1 MRCEQVRSPTVPSP
15 TASQSP
21 QRPDGP
27 ITRPV
32 LMADTDNPIFGG
44 RYELFSRIARG
55 GMSEVFLGRDRLL
68 DRPVAVK
75 VLFPEFATDSSFVER
90 FRREAQAAANLSQPN
105 VVGVYDW
112 GNHEGTYYIV
122 MEYVEGRSLAE
133 VIRSDGPLHP
143 DRAADIAIDIAAA
156 LAFAHGNG
164 VVHRDIKPGNVMITQ
179 SGQVKVADFGIAR
192 ALGGGN
198 DDLTRTGSVM
208 GTATYLSPEQAQGL
222 DADPRSDVYSLSV
235 VLYEVLTAGP
245 PFTGESPVAIA
256 YKHVQ
261 EAPVPPSRYNADVPH
276 ELEAICLRGLAKDP
290 DARYGSAAE
299 LRNDLLRFRAG
310 QPTHAA
316 ATDITA
322 YFPAVTAA
330 APEATAH
337 TPAAAPAAAP
347 SQAAAP
353 AYQQPPAAPPGP
365 PYGGQW
371 GGADQYG
378 APQYPQGPPPGA
390 VEPPD
395 RTPMWITLLV
405 ILLLVIAGLVFLL
418 VNDRGESG
426 VVTEPESTSDVR
438 LRVPSVVGLHFTEA
452 ERELA
457 DVGFEHVSIE
467 FSERDDV
474 DENVV
479 FQQNPRAG
487 LLLAEPNDP
496 DNPTTLFVAAPRTLI
511 LLPNVVGRTYEEAE
525 AMLVTAGFSVE
536 RIDVRNDNLA
546 IGLVTEQSIP
556 STEQRPAG
564 TIVTLTVSA
573 GRGEVEVPRLAGQTI
588 DDARVTLARLGLVDR
603 VEREFSTEFS
613 VGTVIRSSPDA
624 GIAVERGSVIALV
637 ASQGPEEL
645 VVPSLA
651 DLGTADADAVQQA
664 LETLGF
670 AVRRVVRESEDPEV
684 NARQV
689 QELNPVPGTRQIA
702 GSEVIILLFTPPTIA
717 AVPSLQTL
725 GTFEPNEVV
734 AALAELGFTVDQRIQ
749 PVPQGDA
756 GDGQVI
762 ALEPAPG
769 TSIRVNF
776 ESVTLVIGEAT
787 ASSPDVPPNENG
799 PEPESPSES
808 DTNGP

>member
-1 MRCEQVRSPTVPSP
+1 
-15 TASQSP
+15 
-21 QRPDGP
+21 
-27 ITRPV
+27 
-32 LMADTDNPIFGG
+32 MADTDNPIFGG

-133 VIRSDGPLHP
+133 VIRSDGPLYP

-156 LAFAHGNG
+156 LASAHSNG

-192 ALGGGN
+192 ALGGGT

-208 GTATYLSPEQAQGL
+208 GTATYLSPEQAQGH

-235 VLYEVLTAGP
+235 VLYEVLAAGP
-245 PFTGESPVAIA
+245 PFTGDSPVAIA

-261 EAPVPPSRYNADVPH
+261 EAPIPPSRYNADVPH

-290 DARYGSAAE
+290 AARYGSAAE

-316 ATDITA
+316 ASDVTA
-322 YFPAVTAA
+322 YFPAVTTTDQ
-330 APEATAH
+330 PY
-337 TPAAAPAAAP
+337 PA
-347 SQAAAP
+347 Q
-353 AYQQPPAAPPGP
+353 PAAPPPDQPAPPAYQHHPAAPPTP
-365 PYGGQW
+365 PYGGL
-371 GGADQYG
+371 QYP
-378 APQYPQGPPPGA
+378 PQYPQGPPSSA

-418 VNDRGESG
+418 VNERGESG
-426 VVTEPESTSDVR
+426 VATEPQGTSDEQ
-438 LRVPSVVGLHFTEA
+438 LRVPNVVGLHFAEA

-457 DVGFEHVSIE
+457 DAGFDHTSVE

-474 DENVV
+474 NENIV

-487 LLLAEPNDP
+487 LLLAEPNNL
-496 DNPTTLFVAAPRTLI
+496 DNPVTLFAAAPRSLVA
-511 LLPNVVGRTYEEAE
+511 LPNVVGRTYEEAE
-525 AMLVTAGFSVE
+525 EVLVTAGFSVE

-546 IGLVTEQSIP
+546 VGLVTEQSIP

-564 TIVTLTVSA
+564 TVVTLTVSA
-573 GRGEVEVPRLAGQTI
+573 GRGEVEVPRLIGQSV

-613 VGTVIRSSPDA
+613 AETVIRSSPEA
-624 GIAVERGSVIALV
+624 GAAVERGSVITLV
-637 ASQGPEEL
+637 VSQGPEEL

-651 DLGTADADAVQQA
+651 ELGTSEAAAVQQA

-670 AVRRVVRESEDPEV
+670 EVRRAERESEDPDV
-684 NARQV
+684 DTGRV
-689 QELNPVPGTRQIA
+689 RELSPAPGTRQIA
-702 GSEVIILLFTPPTIA
+702 GSEVVIFLLKPPTIA
-717 AVPSLQTL
+717 TVPSLQAL
-725 GTFEPNEVV
+725 GTFEPNEV
-734 AALAELGFTVDQRIQ
+734 AAAMTELGFTVDQRTQ
-749 PVPQGDA
+749 PVAQGDP

-762 ALEPAPG
+762 ALEPASG
-769 TSIRVNF
+769 SNIRLNF

-787 ASSPDVPPNENG
+787 PNSPDVPPNEGG
-799 PEPESPSES
+799 PEPEAS
-808 DTNGP
+808 DDPGTDNS

>member
-1 MRCEQVRSPTVPSP
+1 
-15 TASQSP
+15 
-21 QRPDGP
+21 
-27 ITRPV
+27 
-32 LMADTDNPIFGG
+32 MADTDNPIFGG

-112 GNHEGTYYIV
+112 GNHEGTYFIV

-133 VIRSDGPLHP
+133 VIRSEGPLHP

-156 LAFAHGNG
+156 LAFAHSNG

-192 ALGGGN
+192 ALGGGS

-208 GTATYLSPEQAQGL
+208 GTATYLSPEQAQGQ
-222 DADPRSDVYSLSV
+222 DADPRSDVYSLAV
-235 VLYEVLTAGP
+235 VLYEVLAAGP
-245 PFTGESPVAIA
+245 PFTGDSPVAIA

-261 EAPVPPSRYNADVPH
+261 EVPVPPSRYNADVPH

-299 LRNDLLRFRAG
+299 MRNDLLRFRAG
-310 QPTHAA
+310 QPTHASA
-316 ATDITA
+316 VDVTA
-322 YFPAVTAA
+322 YFPVVPAA
-330 APEATAH
+330 
-337 TPAAAPAAAP
+337 TPAAA
-347 SQAAAP
+347 QQAP
-353 AYQQPPAAPPGP
+353 ASAQGAPPAYPQPPATPPTP
-365 PYGGQW
+365 PYGHT
-371 GGADQYG
+371 QYP
-378 APQYPQGPPPGA
+378 PQYPQGPPPSA

-405 ILLLVIAGLVFLL
+405 VLLLVIAGLVFLL

-438 LRVPSVVGLHFTEA
+438 LRVPNVVGLHFAEA

-457 DVGFEHVSIE
+457 DVGFDHVSIE

-496 DNPTTLFVAAPRTLI
+496 DNPITLFVAAPRTLV

-525 AMLVTAGFSVE
+525 ALLVAAGFSVE

-573 GRGEVEVPRLAGQTI
+573 GRGEVEVPRLIGQTI

-613 VGTVIRSSPDA
+613 EGTVIRSSPEA
-624 GIAVERGSVIALV
+624 AVVERGSVITLV
-637 ASQGPEEL
+637 VSDGPEVL
-645 VVPSLA
+645 VVPSL
-651 DLGTADADAVQQA
+651 DELGTTLVDRIEAQLVA
-664 LETLGF
+664 LGF
-670 AVRRVVRESEDPEV
+670 SVKRSTREVSNLDVNTNVVREISP
-684 NARQV
+684 A
-689 QELNPVPGTRQIA
+689 PGTALIA
-702 GSEVIILLFTPPTIA
+702 GSEVVLHLFTPPEVKT
-717 AVPSLQTL
+717 VPSLQAL
-725 GTFEPNEVV
+725 ETFDPDEV
-734 AALAELGFTVDQRIQ
+734 AMLLEELGFSVKRRTQRVADDDLGVDQ
-749 PVPQGDA
+749 V
-756 GDGQVI
+756 V

-769 TSIRVNF
+769 TDIRINYD
-776 ESVTLVIGEAT
+776 TITMVIGEA
-787 ASSPDVPPNENG
+787 ASGSAEGQAGTDGEADPGGDG
-799 PEPESPSES
+799 GSS
-808 DTNGP
+808 DS

>member
-1 MRCEQVRSPTVPSP
+1 
-15 TASQSP
+15 
-21 QRPDGP
+21 
-27 ITRPV
+27 
-32 LMADTDNPIFGG
+32 MADTDNPIFGG

-156 LAFAHGNG
+156 LAFAHSNG

-192 ALGGGN
+192 ALGGGT

-208 GTATYLSPEQAQGL
+208 GTATYLSPEQAQGH

-235 VLYEVLTAGP
+235 VLYEVLAAGP
-245 PFTGESPVAIA
+245 PFTGDSPVAIA

-261 EAPVPPSRYNADVPH
+261 EAPIPPSRYNADVPH

-290 DARYGSAAE
+290 VARYGSAAE

-316 ATDITA
+316 ASDVTA
-322 YFPAVTAA
+322 YFPAVSARPPA
-330 APEATAH
+330 G
-337 TPAAAPAAAP
+337 TPPAPAT
-347 SQAAAP
+347 
-353 AYQQPPAAPPGP
+353 PPAAVSPPAYPQPPVAPPTP
-365 PYGGQW
+365 PYGRG
-371 GGADQYG
+371 GGAGEYGGPQYP
-378 APQYPQGPPPGA
+378 PQYPQGPPPSSI
-390 VEPPD
+390 EPPD

-418 VNDRGESG
+418 VNDRGEPS
-426 VVTEPESTSDVR
+426 VVAQPDPTSDVR
-438 LRVPSVVGLHFTEA
+438 LRVPNVVGLHFSEA
-452 ERELA
+452 ERELG
-457 DVGFEHVSIE
+457 DVGFDHVSVE

-487 LLLAEPNDP
+487 LLLAEPNNP
-496 DNPTTLFVAAPRTLI
+496 DNPITLFAAAPRTLV

-525 AMLVTAGFSVE
+525 QVLVTAGFSVE
-536 RIDVRNDNLA
+536 RIDVRNENLA
-546 IGLVTEQSIP
+546 VGLVTEQSIP

-564 TIVTLTVSA
+564 TVVTLTVSA
-573 GRGEVEVPRLAGQTI
+573 GRGEVEVPRLVGQTV

-613 VGTVIRSSPDA
+613 EGTVIRSSPEA
-624 GIAVERGSVIALV
+624 GQPAERGSVITLV
-637 ASQGPEEL
+637 VSDGPEEL
-645 VVPSLA
+645 VVPALA
-651 DLGTADADAVQQA
+651 DFGTTLADRIEPELLA
-664 LETLGF
+664 LGF
-670 AVRRVVRESEDPEV
+670 TVKRTAREVSNLDVNTNVVRGISPD
-684 NARQV
+684 
-689 QELNPVPGTRQIA
+689 PGTVLIA
-702 GSEVIILLFTPPTIA
+702 GSEVVLLMFKPPEVA
-717 AVPSLQTL
+717 PVPSLQAL
-725 GTFEPNEVV
+725 GTFAPNEV
-734 AALAELGFTVDQRIQ
+734 AAAMTELGFTVDQRSQ
-749 PVPQGDA
+749 PVPQGDP

-762 ALEPAPG
+762 ALEPASG
-769 TSIRVNF
+769 TNIRLSF

-787 ASSPDVPPNENG
+787 AISADVPPNEVG
-799 PEPESPSES
+799 PDQEPS
-808 DTNGP
+808 DGPGIDDS

>member
-1 MRCEQVRSPTVPSP
+1 
-15 TASQSP
+15 
-21 QRPDGP
+21 
-27 ITRPV
+27 
-32 LMADTDNPIFGG
+32 MADTDNPIFGG

-75 VLFPEFATDSSFVER
+75 VLFPEFATDASFVER

-133 VIRSDGPLHP
+133 VIRTDGPLHP

-156 LAFAHGNG
+156 LAFAHSNG

-222 DADPRSDVYSLSV
+222 EADPRSDVYSLSV

-245 PFTGESPVAIA
+245 PFTGDSPVAIA

-290 DARYGSAAE
+290 AARYGSAAE
-299 LRNDLLRFRAG
+299 MRNDLLRFRAG

-316 ATDITA
+316 ATDVTA

-330 APEATAH
+330 PAGTPPASTAEQ
-337 TPAAAPAAAP
+337 TAAP
-347 SQAAAP
+347 S
-353 AYQQPPAAPPGP
+353 PAAPPVYQQ
-365 PYGGQW
+365 PYGRHG
-371 GGADQYG
+371 GGASEYSRHGAGASEYSRHGAGAGEYSSHEYG
-378 APQYPQGPPPGA
+378 AAQYPPQYPQGPPPGA

-418 VNDRGESG
+418 VNDRGEPG
-426 VVTEPESTSDVR
+426 VVAEPDGASDMR
-438 LRVPSVVGLHFTEA
+438 LRVPSVVGLHFAEA

-457 DVGFEHVSIE
+457 DIGFEHVSIE

-474 DENVV
+474 DENIV

-496 DNPTTLFVAAPRTLI
+496 DNPITLFAAAPRTLV
-511 LLPNVVGRTYEEAE
+511 LLPNVVGRNYDEAE
-525 AMLVTAGFSVE
+525 AMLVAAGFSVE

-603 VEREFSTEFS
+603 VEREFSTEFGA
-613 VGTVIRSSPDA
+613 GTVIRSSPEA
-624 GIAVERGSVIALV
+624 AAAVERGSVIALV
-637 ASQGPEEL
+637 VSEGPEEL
-645 VVPSLA
+645 IVPSLA
-651 DLGTADADAVQQA
+651 ELGATDEAAVQQA

-670 AVRRVVRESEDPEV
+670 AVRRVERESEDPET
-684 NARQV
+684 AAGQV
-689 QELNPVPGTRQIA
+689 QELNPAPGTRQIA
-702 GSEVIILLFTPPTIA
+702 GSEVVMFVLRPPTMA
-717 AVPSLQTL
+717 AVPSLQSL
-725 GTFEPNEVV
+725 GSLVPSEVV
-734 AALAELGFTVDQRIQ
+734 AAMIELGFTVDQRTQ
-749 PVPQGDA
+749 PVPEGDA

-762 ALEPAPG
+762 ALEPASG
-769 TSIRVNF
+769 TNIRLNF

-787 ASSPDVPPNENG
+787 VSSPDVPADDVE
-799 PEPESPSES
+799 PEPEPPSQGDEDES
-808 DTNGP
+808 

>member
-1 MRCEQVRSPTVPSP
+1 
-15 TASQSP
+15 
-21 QRPDGP
+21 
-27 ITRPV
+27 
-32 LMADTDNPIFGG
+32 MADTPNPIFGG

-55 GMSEVFLGRDRLL
+55 GMSEVFLGRDQLL

-133 VIRSDGPLHP
+133 VIRSEGPLHP

-192 ALGGGN
+192 ALGGGS

-222 DADPRSDVYSLSV
+222 DADPRSDLYSLSV

-245 PFTGESPVAIA
+245 PFTGDSPVAIA

-261 EAPVPPSRYNADVPH
+261 ETPVPPSRYNADVPH
-276 ELEAICLRGLAKDP
+276 ELEAICLRGLAKEP

-299 LRNDLLRFRAG
+299 MRNDLLRYRAG

-316 ATDITA
+316 AADVTA
-322 YFPAVTAA
+322 YFPAVS
-330 APEATAH
+330 APTP
-337 TPAAAPAAAP
+337 TTTGQIPAAAPPAQAGYAP
-347 SQAAAP
+347 
-353 AYQQPPAAPPGP
+353 PPAPPAPPYRSQGTGE
-365 PYGGQW
+365 YGQ
-371 GGADQYG
+371 
-378 APQYPQGPPPGA
+378 PQYPQPYPPQYTSGA
-390 VEPPD
+390 PPSQIEPPD

-418 VNDRGESG
+418 VNDRGDPSQ
-426 VVTEPESTSDVR
+426 VAEPQGTSDAR
-438 LRVPSVVGLHFTEA
+438 LRVPNVVGLHFAEA

-457 DVGFEHVSIE
+457 DVGFSHVTIE
-467 FSERDDV
+467 FSERDDI
-474 DENVV
+474 DENMV

-496 DNPTTLFVAAPRTLI
+496 DNPITLFVASPRTLVQ
-511 LLPNVVGRTYEEAE
+511 LPNVVGRSYEEAE
-525 AMLVTAGFSVE
+525 AALVTAGFSVD

-564 TIVTLTVSA
+564 TVVTLTVSA
-573 GRGEVEVPRLAGQTI
+573 GRGEVEVPRLVGQTV

-613 VGTVIRSSPDA
+613 EGTVIRSSPESFES
-624 GIAVERGSVIALV
+624 VERGSVITLV
-637 ASQGPEEL
+637 VSEGPEEL
-645 VVPSLA
+645 VVPALEDFSTTLA
-651 DLGTADADAVQQA
+651 DRIEAELVA
-664 LETLGF
+664 LGF
-670 AVRRVVRESEDPEV
+670 SVKRTFSEVSNADVNTNVVRGISPE
-684 NARQV
+684 
-689 QELNPVPGTRQIA
+689 PGTVLIA
-702 GSEVIILLFTPPTIA
+702 GSEVIIHQYTPPVIATI
-717 AVPSLQTL
+717 PSLQAL
-725 GTFEPNEVV
+725 GTFDADEVE
-734 AALAELGFTVDQRIQ
+734 AAMTELGFRLTRRTQSVAA
-749 PVPQGDA
+749 GDPA
-756 GDGQVI
+756 DGQVI
-762 ALEPAPG
+762 TFDPAPG
-769 TSIRVNF
+769 TDVRINYDT
-776 ESVTLVIGEAT
+776 VTLVVGEAEADT
-787 ASSPDVPPNENG
+787 GDGNSEDGTEDPADNG
-799 PEPESPSES
+799 
-808 DTNGP
+808 GG

>member
-1 MRCEQVRSPTVPSP
+1 
-15 TASQSP
+15 
-21 QRPDGP
+21 
-27 ITRPV
+27 
-32 LMADTDNPIFGG
+32 MADTDNPIFGG

-55 GMSEVFLGRDRLL
+55 GMSEVFLGRDQLL

-75 VLFPEFATDSSFVER
+75 VLFPEFANDSSFVER

-192 ALGGGN
+192 ALGGGS

-245 PFTGESPVAIA
+245 PFTGDSPVAIA

-316 ATDITA
+316 ATDVTA

-330 APEATAH
+330 PTDG
-337 TPAAAPAAAP
+337 TPQASVAAQAAPQPA
-347 SQAAAP
+347 SQP
-353 AYQQPPAAPPGP
+353 PPGAYQQPPPAP
-365 PYGGQW
+365 PYGQHA
-371 GGADQYG
+371 GGTGEYG
-378 APQYPQGPPPGA
+378 GPLYPPHYPQGPPPSA

-418 VNDRGESG
+418 VNDRGEAG
-426 VVTEPESTSDVR
+426 VVLEPDGTSDTR
-438 LRVPSVVGLHFTEA
+438 LRVPSVVGLHFAEA

-457 DVGFEHVSIE
+457 DVGFEHISIE

-474 DENVV
+474 EENIV

-487 LLLAEPNDP
+487 LLLAEPNQP
-496 DNPTTLFVAAPRTLI
+496 DNPITLFVAAPRTLI
-511 LLPNVVGRTYEEAE
+511 VLPNVVGRTYEEAE
-525 AMLVTAGFSVE
+525 TMLVTAGFSVE

-613 VGTVIRSSPDA
+613 VGTVIRSSPA
-624 GIAVERGSVIALV
+624 TAESAERGSVITLV
-637 ASQGPEEL
+637 VSSGPEEL
-645 VVPSLA
+645 VVPSLE
-651 DLGTADADAVQQA
+651 DFGTSIVDRIEAQLLA
-664 LETLGF
+664 LGF
-670 AVRRVVRESEDPEV
+670 TVKRTTSEVSNLDVNTEVVRDISPE
-684 NARQV
+684 
-689 QELNPVPGTRQIA
+689 PGTVLIA
-702 GSEVIILLFTPPTIA
+702 GSEVVLHLFSPPTVM

-725 GTFEPNEVV
+725 GTFDPDETE
-734 AALAELGFTVDQRIQ
+734 AALTALGFTVERRTQ
-749 PVPQGDA
+749 PVADGDTA
-756 GDGQVI
+756 DGQVI
-762 ALEPAPG
+762 ALDPPPG
-769 TSIRVNF
+769 TDIRINYDT
-776 ESVTLVIGEAT
+776 VTVVIGETDDSDSTDTGTDTGTEADTDTETETDTGIDAGTAT
-787 ASSPDVPPNENG
+787 
-799 PEPESPSES
+799 ESPNRSGS
-808 DTNGP
+808 

>member
-1 MRCEQVRSPTVPSP
+1 
-15 TASQSP
+15 
-21 QRPDGP
+21 
-27 ITRPV
+27 
-32 LMADTDNPIFGG
+32 MADTDNPIFGG

-156 LAFAHGNG
+156 LAFAHGNS

-192 ALGGGN
+192 ALGGGS

-245 PFTGESPVAIA
+245 PFTGDSPVAIA

-261 EAPVPPSRYNADVPH
+261 ETPVPPSRYNADVPH

-290 DARYGSAAE
+290 AARYGSAAE

-316 ATDITA
+316 APDVTA
-322 YFPAVTAA
+322 YFPAVAAA
-330 APEATAH
+330 APQSTPHTTA
-337 TPAAAPAAAP
+337 AEQAAAP
-347 SQAAAP
+347 SQASAP
-353 AYQQPPAAPPGP
+353 AYQQPPAAPAMP
-365 PYGGQW
+365 PYGRHG
-371 GGADQYG
+371 GGAGEYGRHGGGPQYP
-378 APQYPQGPPPGA
+378 PQYPQGPPPSA

-438 LRVPSVVGLHFTEA
+438 LRVPNVVGLHFTEA

-474 DENVV
+474 DENIV

-496 DNPTTLFVAAPRTLI
+496 DNPMTLFVAAPRTLI

-536 RIDVRNDNLA
+536 RIDVRNDSLA

-564 TIVTLTVSA
+564 TEVTLTVSA

-613 VGTVIRSSPDA
+613 VGTVIRSSPA
-624 GIAVERGSVIALV
+624 AAEPVERGSVITLIVSA
-637 ASQGPEEL
+637 GPEEL

-651 DLGTADADAVQQA
+651 DFGTTLADRIEAQLV
-664 LETLGF
+664 TLGF
-670 AVRRVVRESEDPEV
+670 TVKRTAREVSNLDVDTNVVRDISPE
-684 NARQV
+684 
-689 QELNPVPGTRQIA
+689 PGTVLIA
-702 GSEVIILLFTPPTIA
+702 GSEVVLHTFKPPA
-717 AVPSLQTL
+717 VLAVPSLQAL
-725 GTFEPNEVV
+725 ETFDPDGIE
-734 AALAELGFTVDQRIQ
+734 AALTELGFKVERRMQ
-749 PVPQGDA
+749 PVADGDPA
-756 GDGQVI
+756 DGQVI
-762 ALEPAPG
+762 SLDPPPG
-769 TSIRVNF
+769 TDIRINYD
-776 ESVTLVIGEAT
+776 TITMVIGTVE
-787 ASSPDVPPNENG
+787 SDGGSPDDDGEEADPN
-799 PEPESPSES
+799 S
-808 DTNGP
+808 

>member
-1 MRCEQVRSPTVPSP
+1 
-15 TASQSP
+15 
-21 QRPDGP
+21 
-27 ITRPV
+27 
-32 LMADTDNPIFGG
+32 MADTDNPIFGG

-156 LAFAHGNG
+156 LAFAHSNG

-192 ALGGGN
+192 ALGGET

-222 DADPRSDVYSLSV
+222 EADPRSDVYSLSV

-245 PFTGESPVAIA
+245 PFTGDSPVAIA

-290 DARYGSAAE
+290 AARYGSAAE

-316 ATDITA
+316 ATDVTA

-330 APEATAH
+330 AAEAAAH
-337 TPAAAPAAAP
+337 VPAAEQAAAP
-347 SQAAAP
+347 SQSAPP
-353 AYQQPPAAPPGP
+353 AYQQPPPAP
-365 PYGGQW
+365 PYGGHG
-371 GGADQYG
+371 GGAGDYGGPQYP
-378 APQYPQGPPPGA
+378 PQYPQGPPPGA

-418 VNDRGESG
+418 VNDRGEPG

-496 DNPTTLFVAAPRTLI
+496 DNPITLFAAAPRTLI

-525 AMLVTAGFSVE
+525 AMLVAAGFSVE

-624 GIAVERGSVIALV
+624 AEPVERGSVITLV
-637 ASQGPEEL
+637 VSDGPEEL
-645 VVPSLA
+645 VVPSLEDFGTTLA
-651 DLGTADADAVQQA
+651 DRIEAQLLA
-664 LETLGF
+664 LGF
-670 AVRRVVRESEDPEV
+670 TVKRTAREVSNLDVNTNVVRDISPE
-684 NARQV
+684 
-689 QELNPVPGTRQIA
+689 PGTVLIA
-702 GSEVIILLFTPPTIA
+702 GSEVVLHMYKPPEVLAI
-717 AVPSLQTL
+717 PSLQAL
-725 GTFEPNEVV
+725 ETFDPDGVE
-734 AALAELGFTVDQRIQ
+734 AALTELGFTVERRTQS
-749 PVPQGDA
+749 VAEGDPA
-756 GDGQVI
+756 DGQVI
-762 ALEPAPG
+762 SLDPSPG
-769 TSIRVNF
+769 TDIRINYDT
-776 ESVTLVIGEAT
+776 VTIVIGEAT
-787 ASSPDVPPNENG
+787 PAEANG
-799 PEPESPSES
+799 EEANS
-808 DTNGP
+808 NG

>member
-1 MRCEQVRSPTVPSP
+1 
-15 TASQSP
+15 
-21 QRPDGP
+21 
-27 ITRPV
+27 
-32 LMADTDNPIFGG
+32 MADTDNPIFGG

-192 ALGGGN
+192 ALGGGT

-222 DADPRSDVYSLSV
+222 EADPRSDVYSLSV

-245 PFTGESPVAIA
+245 PFTGDSPVAIA

-316 ATDITA
+316 TTDATA
-322 YFPAVTAA
+322 YFPAVTAT
-330 APEATAH
+330 APSG
-337 TPAAAPAAAP
+337 TPHAPAAE
-347 SQAAAP
+347 P
-353 AYQQPPAAPPGP
+353 AVPAQTPPPVYQQPPPAPPTP
-365 PYGGQW
+365 PYGRQG
-371 GGADQYG
+371 GGAGDYGGPQYP
-378 APQYPQGPPPGA
+378 PQYPQAPPPGA

-418 VNDRGESG
+418 VNDRGEPG

-457 DVGFEHVSIE
+457 DIGFEHVSIE

-496 DNPTTLFVAAPRTLI
+496 DNPITLFAAAPRTLI
-511 LLPNVVGRTYEEAE
+511 LLPNVVGRTYEDAE
-525 AMLVTAGFSVE
+525 AMLVAAGFSVE

-624 GIAVERGSVIALV
+624 AEPVERGSVITLV
-637 ASQGPEEL
+637 VSDGPEEL
-645 VVPSLA
+645 VVPALDDFGTTLA
-651 DLGTADADAVQQA
+651 DRIEAQLLA
-664 LETLGF
+664 LGF
-670 AVRRVVRESEDPEV
+670 TVKRTAREVSNLDVNTNVVRDISPE
-684 NARQV
+684 
-689 QELNPVPGTRQIA
+689 PGTVLIA
-702 GSEVIILLFTPPTIA
+702 GSEVVLHMYKPPEVLAI
-717 AVPSLQTL
+717 PSLQAL
-725 GTFEPNEVV
+725 ETFDPDGVE
-734 AALAELGFTVDQRIQ
+734 AALTELGLEVERRTQSVAE
-749 PVPQGDA
+749 GDPA
-756 GDGQVI
+756 DGQVI
-762 ALEPAPG
+762 SLDPPPG
-769 TSIRVNF
+769 TDIRINYDT
-776 ESVTLVIGEAT
+776 VTIVIGEAT
-787 ASSPDVPPNENG
+787 PAEANG
-799 PEPESPSES
+799 EEA
-808 DTNGP
+808 DANG

>member
-1 MRCEQVRSPTVPSP
+1 
-15 TASQSP
+15 
-21 QRPDGP
+21 
-27 ITRPV
+27 
-32 LMADTDNPIFGG
+32 MADTDNPIFGG

-112 GNHEGTYYIV
+112 GNHEGTYFIV

-133 VIRSDGPLHP
+133 VIRSEGPLHP

-156 LAFAHGNG
+156 LAFAHSNG

-192 ALGGGN
+192 ALGGGS

-208 GTATYLSPEQAQGL
+208 GTATYLSPEQAQGQ
-222 DADPRSDVYSLSV
+222 DADPRSDVYSLAV
-235 VLYEVLTAGP
+235 VLYEVLAAGP
-245 PFTGESPVAIA
+245 PFTGDSPVAIA

-261 EAPVPPSRYNADVPH
+261 EVPVPPSRYNADVPH

-299 LRNDLLRFRAG
+299 MRNDLLRFRAG
-310 QPTHAA
+310 QPTHASA
-316 ATDITA
+316 VDVTA
-322 YFPAVTAA
+322 YFPVVTASSPSAAQQAPGSAQA
-330 APEATAH
+330 AP
-337 TPAAAPAAAP
+337 
-347 SQAAAP
+347 P
-353 AYQQPPAAPPGP
+353 AYPQPPATPPTN
-365 PYGGQW
+365 PYGHT
-371 GGADQYG
+371 QYPPQYP
-378 APQYPQGPPPGA
+378 PQYPQGPPPSA

-405 ILLLVIAGLVFLL
+405 VLLLVIAGLVFLL
-418 VNDRGESG
+418 VNDRGESEF
-426 VVTEPESTSDVR
+426 VTEPESTSDVR
-438 LRVPSVVGLHFTEA
+438 LRVPNVVGLHFAEA
-452 ERELA
+452 ERELD
-457 DVGFEHVSIE
+457 DVGFDHVSIE

-496 DNPTTLFVAAPRTLI
+496 DNPITLFVAAPRTLV

-525 AMLVTAGFSVE
+525 ALLVAAGFSVE
-536 RIDVRNDNLA
+536 RIDVRNDNLS

-573 GRGEVEVPRLAGQTI
+573 GRGEVEVPRLIGQTI

-613 VGTVIRSSPDA
+613 EGTVIRSSPEA
-624 GIAVERGSVIALV
+624 AAAVERGSVITLV
-637 ASQGPEEL
+637 VSDGPEVL
-645 VVPSLA
+645 VVPSLEDFGTTLA
-651 DLGTADADAVQQA
+651 DRIEAELVALGFTVKRSTREVSNLDVNTNVVRDISPEPGTA
-664 LETLGF
+664 L
-670 AVRRVVRESEDPEV
+670 
-684 NARQV
+684 
-689 QELNPVPGTRQIA
+689 IA
-702 GSEVIILLFTPPTIA
+702 GSEVVLHLFNPPEVVS
-717 AVPSLQTL
+717 VPSLQAL
-725 GTFEPNEVV
+725 DTFDPGQV
-734 AALAELGFTVDQRIQ
+734 AKLLEELGFSVKRRTQRVADDDPGADQ
-749 PVPQGDA
+749 V
-756 GDGQVI
+756 V

-769 TSIRVNF
+769 TDIRI
-776 ESVTLVIGEAT
+776 SYDTITMVIGEA
-787 ASSPDVPPNENG
+787 ASG
-799 PEPESPSES
+799 TSES
-808 DTNGP
+808 EPGTDGGSSDS

>member
-1 MRCEQVRSPTVPSP
+1 
-15 TASQSP
+15 
-21 QRPDGP
+21 
-27 ITRPV
+27 
-32 LMADTDNPIFGG
+32 MADTDNPIFGG

-156 LAFAHGNG
+156 LAFAHSNG

-222 DADPRSDVYSLSV
+222 EADPRSDVYSLSV

-245 PFTGESPVAIA
+245 PFTGDSPVAIA

-290 DARYGSAAE
+290 AARYGSAAE

-316 ATDITA
+316 ATDVTA

-330 APEATAH
+330 APEAAAH
-337 TPAAAPAAAP
+337 TQAAEPAAAP
-347 SQAAAP
+347 SQA
-353 AYQQPPAAPPGP
+353 YQQPPPAPPTP
-365 PYGGQW
+365 PYGRHG
-371 GGADQYG
+371 GGAGEYG
-378 APQYPQGPPPGA
+378 AAQYPPQYPQASPPGA

-418 VNDRGESG
+418 VNDRGEPG
-426 VVTEPESTSDVR
+426 VVTAPESTSDVR

-474 DENVV
+474 DENIV

-496 DNPTTLFVAAPRTLI
+496 DNPITLFVAAPRTLI
-511 LLPNVVGRTYEEAE
+511 LLPNVVGRTFEEAE
-525 AMLVTAGFSVE
+525 AVLVAAGFSVE

-613 VGTVIRSSPDA
+613 VGTVIRSSPEA
-624 GIAVERGSVIALV
+624 AEQVERGSVITLIV
-637 ASQGPEEL
+637 SDGPEEL
-645 VVPSLA
+645 VVPALEDFGTTLA
-651 DLGTADADAVQQA
+651 DRIEAQLTA
-664 LETLGF
+664 LGF
-670 AVRRVVRESEDPEV
+670 TVKRTAREVSNLDVNTNVVRDISPE
-684 NARQV
+684 
-689 QELNPVPGTRQIA
+689 PGTVLIA
-702 GSEVIILLFTPPTIA
+702 GSEVVLHMFRPPTVLT
-717 AVPSLQTL
+717 VPSLQAL
-725 GTFEPNEVV
+725 ETFDPDGVE
-734 AALAELGFTVDQRIQ
+734 AALTELGFTVERRTQ
-749 PVPQGDA
+749 PVADGDPA
-756 GDGQVI
+756 DGQVI
-762 ALEPAPG
+762 SLNPPPG
-769 TSIRVNF
+769 TDIRVNYD
-776 ESVTLVIGEAT
+776 TITMVIGTVEPDEG
-787 ASSPDVPPNENG
+787 SPTGGGEETDSN
-799 PEPESPSES
+799 S
-808 DTNGP
+808 

>member
-1 MRCEQVRSPTVPSP
+1 
-15 TASQSP
+15 
-21 QRPDGP
+21 
-27 ITRPV
+27 
-32 LMADTDNPIFGG
+32 MADTDNPIFGG

-156 LAFAHGNG
+156 LAFAHSNG

-192 ALGGGN
+192 ALGGET

-222 DADPRSDVYSLSV
+222 EADPRSDVYSLSV

-245 PFTGESPVAIA
+245 PFTGDSPVAIA

-276 ELEAICLRGLAKDP
+276 ELEAICLRGLAKDRA
-290 DARYGSAAE
+290 ARYGSAAE

-316 ATDITA
+316 ATDVTA

-330 APEATAH
+330 APES
-337 TPAAAPAAAP
+337 TPRTPPAEPVAAP
-347 SQAAAP
+347 SPP
-353 AYQQPPAAPPGP
+353 AYQQTPPAPPAP
-365 PYGGQW
+365 PYGGV
-371 GGADQYG
+371 QYP
-378 APQYPQGPPPGA
+378 PQYPQGPPPGA

-418 VNDRGESG
+418 VNDRGEPG

-438 LRVPSVVGLHFTEA
+438 LRVPGVVGLHFTEA

-496 DNPTTLFVAAPRTLI
+496 D
-511 LLPNVVGRTYEEAE
+511 
-525 AMLVTAGFSVE
+525 
-536 RIDVRNDNLA
+536 
-546 IGLVTEQSIP
+546 
-556 STEQRPAG
+556 
-564 TIVTLTVSA
+564 
-573 GRGEVEVPRLAGQTI
+573 
-588 DDARVTLARLGLVDR
+588 
-603 VEREFSTEFS
+603 
-613 VGTVIRSSPDA
+613 IRSPCS
-624 GIAVERGSVIALV
+624 
-637 ASQGPEEL
+637 
-645 VVPSLA
+645 
-651 DLGTADADAVQQA
+651 
-664 LETLGF
+664 
-670 AVRRVVRESEDPEV
+670 
-684 NARQV
+684 
-689 QELNPVPGTRQIA
+689 
-702 GSEVIILLFTPPTIA
+702 
-717 AVPSLQTL
+717 
-725 GTFEPNEVV
+725 
-734 AALAELGFTVDQRIQ
+734 
-749 PVPQGDA
+749 
-756 GDGQVI
+756 
-762 ALEPAPG
+762 
-769 TSIRVNF
+769 
-776 ESVTLVIGEAT
+776 
-787 ASSPDVPPNENG
+787 
-799 PEPESPSES
+799 
-808 DTNGP
+808 

>member
-1 MRCEQVRSPTVPSP
+1 
-15 TASQSP
+15 
-21 QRPDGP
+21 
-27 ITRPV
+27 
-32 LMADTDNPIFGG
+32 MADTDNPIFGG

-75 VLFPEFATDSSFVER
+75 VLIPEFATDSSFVER

-156 LAFAHGNG
+156 LAFAHSNG

-192 ALGGGN
+192 ALGGET

-222 DADPRSDVYSLSV
+222 EADPRSDVYSLSV

-245 PFTGESPVAIA
+245 PFTGDSPVAIA

-276 ELEAICLRGLAKDP
+276 ELEAICLRGLAKDRA
-290 DARYGSAAE
+290 ARYGSAAE

-316 ATDITA
+316 ATDVTA

-330 APEATAH
+330 APESTPH
-337 TPAAAPAAAP
+337 TPPAEPVAAP
-347 SQAAAP
+347 SPP
-353 AYQQPPAAPPGP
+353 AYQQTPPAPPAP
-365 PYGGQW
+365 PYGGV
-371 GGADQYG
+371 QYPPQYP
-378 APQYPQGPPPGA
+378 PQYPQGPPPGA

-418 VNDRGESG
+418 VNDRGEPG

-438 LRVPSVVGLHFTEA
+438 LRVPGVVGLHFTEA

-496 DNPTTLFVAAPRTLI
+496 DNPITLFVAAPRTLI
-511 LLPNVVGRTYEEAE
+511 LLPNVVGRTYQEAE
-525 AMLVTAGFSVE
+525 AMLVAAGFSVE

-613 VGTVIRSSPDA
+613 VGTVIRSSPEA
-624 GIAVERGSVIALV
+624 AEPVERGSVITLIV
-637 ASQGPEEL
+637 SDGPEEL
-645 VVPSLA
+645 VVPALEDFGTTLA
-651 DLGTADADAVQQA
+651 DRIEAQLLA
-664 LETLGF
+664 LGF
-670 AVRRVVRESEDPEV
+670 TVKRTAREVSNLDVNTNVVRDISPE
-684 NARQV
+684 
-689 QELNPVPGTRQIA
+689 PGTVLIA
-702 GSEVIILLFTPPTIA
+702 GSEVVLHMFKPP
-717 AVPSLQTL
+717 AVLAIPSLQALETFDPDGVEATL
-725 GTFEPNEVV
+725 T
-734 AALAELGFTVDQRIQ
+734 ELGFTVERRTQS
-749 PVPQGDA
+749 VAAGDPA
-756 GDGQVI
+756 DGQVI
-762 ALEPAPG
+762 SLDPPPG
-769 TSIRVNF
+769 TDIRINYDT
-776 ESVTLVIGEAT
+776 VTIVIGEAT
-787 ASSPDVPPNENG
+787 AAEANG
-799 PEPESPSES
+799 E
-808 DTNGP
+808 DANGNG

>member
-1 MRCEQVRSPTVPSP
+1 
-15 TASQSP
+15 
-21 QRPDGP
+21 
-27 ITRPV
+27 
-32 LMADTDNPIFGG
+32 MADTDNPIFGG

-156 LAFAHGNG
+156 LAFAHSNG

-192 ALGGGN
+192 ALGGET

-222 DADPRSDVYSLSV
+222 EADPRSDVYSLSV

-245 PFTGESPVAIA
+245 PFTGDSPVAIA

-290 DARYGSAAE
+290 AARYGSAAE

-316 ATDITA
+316 ATDVTA

-330 APEATAH
+330 AAE
-337 TPAAAPAAAP
+337 AAAEQAAAP
-347 SQAAAP
+347 SQSAPP
-353 AYQQPPAAPPGP
+353 AYQQPPPAP
-365 PYGGQW
+365 PYGGHG
-371 GGADQYG
+371 GGAGDYGGPQYP
-378 APQYPQGPPPGA
+378 PQYPQGPPPGA

-418 VNDRGESG
+418 VNDRGEPG

-496 DNPTTLFVAAPRTLI
+496 DNPITLFAAAPRTLI

-525 AMLVTAGFSVE
+525 AMLVAAGFSVE

-624 GIAVERGSVIALV
+624 AEPVERGSVITLV
-637 ASQGPEEL
+637 VSDGPEEL
-645 VVPSLA
+645 VVPSLEDFGTTLA
-651 DLGTADADAVQQA
+651 DRIEAQLLA
-664 LETLGF
+664 LGF
-670 AVRRVVRESEDPEV
+670 TVKRTAREVSNLDVNTNVVRDISPE
-684 NARQV
+684 
-689 QELNPVPGTRQIA
+689 PGTVLIA
-702 GSEVIILLFTPPTIA
+702 GSEVVLHMYKPPEVLAI
-717 AVPSLQTL
+717 PSLQAL
-725 GTFEPNEVV
+725 ETFDPDGVE
-734 AALAELGFTVDQRIQ
+734 AALTELGFTVERRTQS
-749 PVPQGDA
+749 VAEGDPA
-756 GDGQVI
+756 DGQVI
-762 ALEPAPG
+762 SLDPSPG
-769 TSIRVNF
+769 TDIRINYDT
-776 ESVTLVIGEAT
+776 VTIVIGEAT
-787 ASSPDVPPNENG
+787 PAEANG
-799 PEPESPSES
+799 EEANS
-808 DTNGP
+808 NG

>member
-1 MRCEQVRSPTVPSP
+1 
-15 TASQSP
+15 
-21 QRPDGP
+21 
-27 ITRPV
+27 
-32 LMADTDNPIFGG
+32 MADTPNPIFGG

-55 GMSEVFLGRDRLL
+55 GMSEVFLGRDQLL

-133 VIRSDGPLHP
+133 VVRGEGPLHP

-192 ALGGGN
+192 ALGGGS

-245 PFTGESPVAIA
+245 PFTGDSPVAIA

-261 EAPVPPSRYNADVPH
+261 ETPVPPSRYNADVPH
-276 ELEAICLRGLAKDP
+276 ELEAICLRGLAKEP

-299 LRNDLLRFRAG
+299 MRNDLLRFRAG

-316 ATDITA
+316 AADVTA
-322 YFPAVTAA
+322 YFPAVSVPT
-330 APEATAH
+330 PT
-337 TPAAAPAAAP
+337 TTGQIPAAAPQAQAGYAP
-347 SQAAAP
+347 
-353 AYQQPPAAPPGP
+353 PPAPPAP
-365 PYGGQW
+365 PYGTQGAGEYGQ
-371 GGADQYG
+371 
-378 APQYPQGPPPGA
+378 PQYPQPYPPQYTSGA
-390 VEPPD
+390 PPSQIEPPD

-418 VNDRGESG
+418 VNDRGDPSQ
-426 VVTEPESTSDVR
+426 VAEPQGTSDAR
-438 LRVPSVVGLHFTEA
+438 LRVPNVVGLHFTEA

-457 DVGFEHVSIE
+457 DVGFSHVTIE

-496 DNPTTLFVAAPRTLI
+496 DNPITLFVAEPPNLVGV
-511 LLPNVVGRTYEEAE
+511 PNVVGRSYEEAE
-525 AMLVTAGFSVE
+525 AALVAANFSVE

-556 STEQRPAG
+556 STEQRPQG
-564 TIVTLTVSA
+564 TVVTLTVSA
-573 GRGEVEVPRLAGQTI
+573 GRGEVEVPRLVGQTV

-613 VGTVIRSSPDA
+613 EGTVIRSSPESFES
-624 GIAVERGSVIALV
+624 VERGSVITLV
-637 ASQGPEEL
+637 VSDGPEEL
-645 VVPSLA
+645 VVPALEDFGTTLA
-651 DLGTADADAVQQA
+651 DRIEAELVA
-664 LETLGF
+664 LGF
-670 AVRRVVRESEDPEV
+670 SVKRTFSEVSNADVNTNVVRDISPE
-684 NARQV
+684 
-689 QELNPVPGTRQIA
+689 PGTVLIA
-702 GSEVIILLFTPPTIA
+702 GSEVIIHLYTPPVIATI
-717 AVPSLQTL
+717 PSLQAL
-725 GTFEPNEVV
+725 GTFDADEVE
-734 AALAELGFTVDQRIQ
+734 AAMTELGFRLTRRTQSVAA
-749 PVPQGDA
+749 GDPA
-756 GDGQVI
+756 DGQVI
-762 ALEPAPG
+762 TFDPAPG
-769 TSIRVNF
+769 TDVRINYDT
-776 ESVTLVIGEAT
+776 VTLVVGEAEADT
-787 ASSPDVPPNENG
+787 GDGNSEDGTEDPADNG
-799 PEPESPSES
+799 
-808 DTNGP
+808 GG

>member
-1 MRCEQVRSPTVPSP
+1 
-15 TASQSP
+15 
-21 QRPDGP
+21 
-27 ITRPV
+27 
-32 LMADTDNPIFGG
+32 MADTDNPIFGG

-156 LAFAHGNG
+156 LAFAHSNG

-192 ALGGGN
+192 ALGGET

-222 DADPRSDVYSLSV
+222 EADPRSDVYSLSV

-245 PFTGESPVAIA
+245 PFTGDSPVAIA

-290 DARYGSAAE
+290 AARYGSAAE

-316 ATDITA
+316 ATDVTA

-330 APEATAH
+330 APENTPH
-337 TPAAAPAAAP
+337 TPPAEPVAAP
-347 SQAAAP
+347 SQTAPP
-353 AYQQPPAAPPGP
+353 AYQQPPPAPPA
-365 PYGGQW
+365 PYGRHG
-371 GGADQYG
+371 GGAGDYGGPQYP
-378 APQYPQGPPPGA
+378 PQYPQGPPPGA

-418 VNDRGESG
+418 VNDRGEPG

-496 DNPTTLFVAAPRTLI
+496 DNPITLFVAAPRTLI
-511 LLPNVVGRTYEEAE
+511 LLPNVVGRTYQEAE
-525 AMLVTAGFSVE
+525 AMLVAAGFSVE

-613 VGTVIRSSPDA
+613 VGTVIRSSPDTA
-624 GIAVERGSVIALV
+624 EPVERGSVITLV
-637 ASQGPEEL
+637 VSDGPEEL
-645 VVPSLA
+645 VVPALEDFGTTLA
-651 DLGTADADAVQQA
+651 DRIEAQLLA
-664 LETLGF
+664 LGF
-670 AVRRVVRESEDPEV
+670 TVKRTAREVSNLDVNTNVVRDISPE
-684 NARQV
+684 
-689 QELNPVPGTRQIA
+689 PGTVLIA
-702 GSEVIILLFTPPTIA
+702 GSEVVLHMFTPPEVLAI
-717 AVPSLQTL
+717 PSLQAL
-725 GTFEPNEVV
+725 ETFDPDGVE
-734 AALAELGFTVDQRIQ
+734 AALTELGFTVERRTQS
-749 PVPQGDA
+749 VAEGDPA
-756 GDGQVI
+756 DGQVI
-762 ALEPAPG
+762 SLDPPPG
-769 TSIRVNF
+769 TDIRINYDT
-776 ESVTLVIGEAT
+776 VTIVIGEAT
-787 ASSPDVPPNENG
+787 PAEANG
-799 PEPESPSES
+799 EEA
-808 DTNGP
+808 NGNG

>member
-1 MRCEQVRSPTVPSP
+1 
-15 TASQSP
+15 
-21 QRPDGP
+21 
-27 ITRPV
+27 
-32 LMADTDNPIFGG
+32 MADTDNPIFGG

-112 GNHEGTYYIV
+112 GNHEGTYFIV

-133 VIRSDGPLHP
+133 VIRSEGPLHP

-156 LAFAHGNG
+156 LAFAHSNG

-192 ALGGGN
+192 ALGGSS

-208 GTATYLSPEQAQGL
+208 GTATYLSPEQAQGQ
-222 DADPRSDVYSLSV
+222 DADPRSDVYSLAV
-235 VLYEVLTAGP
+235 VLYEVLAAGP
-245 PFTGESPVAIA
+245 PFTGDSPVAIA

-261 EAPVPPSRYNADVPH
+261 EVPVPPSRYNADVPH

-299 LRNDLLRFRAG
+299 MRNDLLRFRAG
-310 QPTHAA
+310 QPTHASA
-316 ATDITA
+316 VDVTA
-322 YFPAVTAA
+322 YFPVVPAA
-330 APEATAH
+330 
-337 TPAAAPAAAP
+337 TPAAA
-347 SQAAAP
+347 QQAP
-353 AYQQPPAAPPGP
+353 ASAQGAPPAYPQPPAPPPAP
-365 PYGGQW
+365 PYGHM
-371 GGADQYG
+371 QYP
-378 APQYPQGPPPGA
+378 PQYPQGPPPSA

-395 RTPMWITLLV
+395 RTLMWITLLV
-405 ILLLVIAGLVFLL
+405 VLLLVIAGLVFLL

-426 VVTEPESTSDVR
+426 VVTEPERTSDVR
-438 LRVPSVVGLHFTEA
+438 LRVPNVVGLHFAEA

-457 DVGFEHVSIE
+457 DVGFDHVSIE

-496 DNPTTLFVAAPRTLI
+496 DNPITLFVAAPRTLV

-525 AMLVTAGFSVE
+525 ALLVAAGFSVE

-573 GRGEVEVPRLAGQTI
+573 GRGEVEVPRLIGQTI
-588 DDARVTLARLGLVDR
+588 DDARITLARLGLVDR

-613 VGTVIRSSPDA
+613 EGIVIRSSPEA
-624 GIAVERGSVIALV
+624 VQSVERGSVITLV
-637 ASQGPEEL
+637 VSAGPEEL
-645 VVPSLA
+645 VVPSL
-651 DLGTADADAVQQA
+651 DELGTTDVSAVQAA

-670 AVRRVVRESEDPEV
+670 RVRRAERESENPDV
-684 NARQV
+684 NPRIV
-689 QELNPVPGTRQIA
+689 QELDPMPGARQIA
-702 GSEVIILLFTPPTIA
+702 GSEIIMFLLKPPVIA
-717 AVPSLQTL
+717 VVPSLQAI
-725 GTFEPNEVV
+725 GTFEPDKV
-734 AALAELGFTVDQRIQ
+734 AAAMAELGFTVDQRTQ
-749 PVPQGDA
+749 PVTQGDPA
-756 GDGQVI
+756 DGQVI
-762 ALEPAPG
+762 AFEPASG
-769 TSIRVNF
+769 TDIKIHF
-776 ESVTLVIGEAT
+776 DTVTLVVGEAT
-787 ASSPDVPPNENG
+787 ISAPEVSPDNDEQLPNGDSND
-799 PEPESPSES
+799 S
-808 DTNGP
+808 

>member
-1 MRCEQVRSPTVPSP
+1 
-15 TASQSP
+15 
-21 QRPDGP
+21 
-27 ITRPV
+27 
-32 LMADTDNPIFGG
+32 MADTDNPIFGG

-156 LAFAHGNG
+156 LAFAHSNG

-192 ALGGGN
+192 ALGGET

-222 DADPRSDVYSLSV
+222 EADPRSDVYSLSV

-245 PFTGESPVAIA
+245 PFTGDSPVAIA

-290 DARYGSAAE
+290 AARYGSAAE

-316 ATDITA
+316 ATDVTA

-330 APEATAH
+330 AAEAAAH
-337 TPAAAPAAAP
+337 VPAAEQAAAP
-347 SQAAAP
+347 SQSAPP
-353 AYQQPPAAPPGP
+353 AYQQPPPAP
-365 PYGGQW
+365 PYGGHG
-371 GGADQYG
+371 GGAGDYGGPQYP
-378 APQYPQGPPPGA
+378 PQYPQGPPPGA

-418 VNDRGESG
+418 VNDRGEPG

-496 DNPTTLFVAAPRTLI
+496 DNPITLFAAAPRTLI

-525 AMLVTAGFSVE
+525 AMLVAAGFSVE

-613 VGTVIRSSPDA
+613 AGTVIRSSPDA
-624 GIAVERGSVIALV
+624 AEPVERGSVITLV
-637 ASQGPEEL
+637 VSDGPEEL
-645 VVPSLA
+645 VVPSLEDFGTTLA
-651 DLGTADADAVQQA
+651 DRIEAQLLA
-664 LETLGF
+664 LGF
-670 AVRRVVRESEDPEV
+670 TVKRTAREVSNLDVNTNVVRDISPE
-684 NARQV
+684 
-689 QELNPVPGTRQIA
+689 PGTVLIA
-702 GSEVIILLFTPPTIA
+702 GSEVVLHMYKPPEVLAI
-717 AVPSLQTL
+717 PSLQAL
-725 GTFEPNEVV
+725 ETFDPDGVE
-734 AALAELGFTVDQRIQ
+734 AALTELGFTVERRTQS
-749 PVPQGDA
+749 VAEGDPA
-756 GDGQVI
+756 DGQVI
-762 ALEPAPG
+762 SLDPSPG
-769 TSIRVNF
+769 TDIRINYDT
-776 ESVTLVIGEAT
+776 VTIVIGEAT
-787 ASSPDVPPNENG
+787 PAEGNG
-799 PEPESPSES
+799 EEANS
-808 DTNGP
+808 NG

>member
-1 MRCEQVRSPTVPSP
+1 
-15 TASQSP
+15 
-21 QRPDGP
+21 
-27 ITRPV
+27 
-32 LMADTDNPIFGG
+32 MADTDNPIFGG

-112 GNHEGTYYIV
+112 GNHKGTYYIV

-156 LAFAHGNG
+156 LAFAHSNG

-192 ALGGGN
+192 ALGGET

-222 DADPRSDVYSLSV
+222 EADPRSDVYSLSV

-245 PFTGESPVAIA
+245 PFTGDSPVAIA

-290 DARYGSAAE
+290 AARYGSAAE

-316 ATDITA
+316 ATDVTA

-337 TPAAAPAAAP
+337 APTAEPAAAQSHPP
-347 SQAAAP
+347 LP
-353 AYQQPPAAPPGP
+353 AYQQPPAAPPTP
-365 PYGGQW
+365 PYGG
-371 GGADQYG
+371 AQYP
-378 APQYPQGPPPGA
+378 PQYPQAPPPGA

-418 VNDRGESG
+418 VNDRGEPG
-426 VVTEPESTSDVR
+426 VVTEPEGTSDVR

-496 DNPTTLFVAAPRTLI
+496 DNPITLFAAAPRTLI

-525 AMLVTAGFSVE
+525 AMLVASGFSVE

-613 VGTVIRSSPDA
+613 VGTVIRSSPEA
-624 GIAVERGSVIALV
+624 GAAVERGSVIALV
-637 ASQGPEEL
+637 VSQGPEEL

-651 DLGTADADAVQQA
+651 DLGTADADAVEQA

-670 AVRRVVRESEDPEV
+670 AVRRVVRESDDPEV

-689 QELNPVPGTRQIA
+689 QELSPVPGTRQIA
-702 GSEVIILLFTPPTIA
+702 GSEVIMFLLTPPTMA
-717 AVPSLQTL
+717 TVPSLQTL

-734 AALAELGFTVDQRIQ
+734 AALTELGFTVDQRTQ

-762 ALEPAPG
+762 ALEPASG
-769 TSIRVNF
+769 TSIRLNF

-787 ASSPDVPPNENG
+787 ASSPDVPPNEDE
-799 PEPESPSES
+799 PEPESPSEG
-808 DTNGP
+808 DGNG

>member
-27 ITRPV
+27 ITRSV

-68 DRPVAVK
+68 DRPVAIK
-75 VLFPEFATDSSFVER
+75 VLFPEFATDASFVER

-164 VVHRDIKPGNVMITQ
+164 VVHRDIKPGNVMITL

-322 YFPAVTAA
+322 YFPAVTPA
-330 APEATAH
+330 APEAAAR
-337 TPAAAPAAAP
+337 TPAAEPAAAP

-353 AYQQPPAAPPGP
+353 AYQQPPAAPPP
-365 PYGGQW
+365 PYGRHW

-496 DNPTTLFVAAPRTLI
+496 DNPITLFAAAPRTLI

-525 AMLVTAGFSVE
+525 AMLVAAGFSVE

-546 IGLVTEQSIP
+546 IGLVIEQSIP

-613 VGTVIRSSPDA
+613 VGAVIRSSPDA
-624 GIAVERGSVIALV
+624 AEPVERGSVVTLIV
-637 ASQGPEEL
+637 SDGPEEL
-645 VVPSLA
+645 VVPALEDFGTSLA
-651 DLGTADADAVQQA
+651 DRIEAQLVA
-664 LETLGF
+664 LGF
-670 AVRRVVRESEDPEV
+670 TVKRTAREVSNLDVNTNVVRDISPE
-684 NARQV
+684 
-689 QELNPVPGTRQIA
+689 PGTVLIA
-702 GSEVIILLFTPPTIA
+702 GSEVVLHTFKPPAVLT
-717 AVPSLQTL
+717 VPSLQAL
-725 GTFEPNEVV
+725 ETFDPDGVE
-734 AALAELGFTVDQRIQ
+734 AALTALGFTVERRTQSVAD
-749 PVPQGDA
+749 GDPA
-756 GDGQVI
+756 DGQVI
-762 ALEPAPG
+762 SLDPPPG
-769 TSIRVNF
+769 TDIRVNYD
-776 ESVTLVIGEAT
+776 TITMVIGA
-787 ASSPDVPPNENG
+787 AGSDGGSPDDGDEQTDPD
-799 PEPESPSES
+799 S
-808 DTNGP
+808 

>member
-1 MRCEQVRSPTVPSP
+1 
-15 TASQSP
+15 
-21 QRPDGP
+21 
-27 ITRPV
+27 
-32 LMADTDNPIFGG
+32 MADTDNPIFGG

-179 SGQVKVADFGIAR
+179 AGQVKVADFGIAR

-290 DARYGSAAE
+290 EARYGSAAE

-330 APEATAH
+330 PPEGAPRTSAGEQ
-337 TPAAAPAAAP
+337 AAAPPQAP
-347 SQAAAP
+347 TP
-353 AYQQPPAAPPGP
+353 AYQQPPAAPPAAP
-365 PYGGQW
+365 PYGRHG
-371 GGADQYG
+371 GGAGDYGGPQYP
-378 APQYPQGPPPGA
+378 PQYPQGPPPGA

-426 VVTEPESTSDVR
+426 VVAEPESTSDVR
-438 LRVPSVVGLHFTEA
+438 LRVPNVVDLHFADA
-452 ERELA
+452 ERALEDA
-457 DVGFEHVSIE
+457 GFEHVTVE
-467 FSERDDV
+467 FSERDG
-474 DENVV
+474 DENTV

-496 DNPTTLFVAAPRTLI
+496 DNPITLFVRSPRTLVQ
-511 LLPNVVGRTYEEAE
+511 LPNVVGRTFEEAE
-525 AMLVTAGFSVE
+525 SVLVTAGFSVE
-536 RIDVRNDNLA
+536 RIDERNESLA
-546 IGLVTEQSIP
+546 RGLVTAQSIP
-556 STEQRPAG
+556 STEQRPPG
-564 TIVTLTVSA
+564 TGIVLTVSA
-573 GRGEVEVPRLAGQTI
+573 GRGEVEVPRLAGQTET
-588 DDARVTLARLGLVDR
+588 DARVALARLGLVDDP
-603 VEREFSTEFS
+603 ERESSTEFTE
-613 VGTVIRSSPDA
+613 GTVIRTSPEA
-624 GIAVERGSVIALV
+624 GTSVERGSTVALIV
-637 ASQGPEEL
+637 SDGPEEL
-645 VVPSLA
+645 VVPALEDFGTTLA
-651 DLGTADADAVQQA
+651 DRIEAEL
-664 LETLGF
+664 LSLGF
-670 AVRRVVRESEDPEV
+670 TVKRTAREVSNLDVNTNVVRDISPE
-684 NARQV
+684 
-689 QELNPVPGTRQIA
+689 PGTVLIA
-702 GSEVIILLFTPPTIA
+702 GSEVILHLFKPPAVLT
-717 AVPSLQTL
+717 VPSLQAL
-725 GTFEPNEVV
+725 ETFDPDGVE
-734 AALAELGFTVDQRIQ
+734 AALTELGFMVERRTQSVAD
-749 PVPQGDA
+749 GDPA
-756 GDGQVI
+756 AGQVI
-762 ALEPAPG
+762 SLDPSPG
-769 TSIRVNF
+769 TDIRINYD
-776 ESVTLVIGEAT
+776 TITMVIGA
-787 ASSPDVPPNENG
+787 A
-799 PEPESPSES
+799 ES
-808 DTNGP
+808 DGDSPTGGGEETDPNS

>member
-1 MRCEQVRSPTVPSP
+1 
-15 TASQSP
+15 
-21 QRPDGP
+21 
-27 ITRPV
+27 
-32 LMADTDNPIFGG
+32 MADTDNPIFGG

-192 ALGGGN
+192 ALGGGT

-222 DADPRSDVYSLSV
+222 EADPRSDVYSLSV

-245 PFTGESPVAIA
+245 PFTGDSPVAIA

-290 DARYGSAAE
+290 AARYGSAAE

-316 ATDITA
+316 ATDVTA
-322 YFPAVTAA
+322 YFPAVSAA
-330 APEATAH
+330 APEAAAQAPTAE
-337 TPAAAPAAAP
+337 PAAAP
-347 SQAAAP
+347 SQTAP
-353 AYQQPPAAPPGP
+353 PRYQQPPPAPPAP
-365 PYGGQW
+365 PYGRH
-371 GGADQYG
+371 GGAASEYGGPQYP
-378 APQYPQGPPPGA
+378 PQYPQAPPPGA

-418 VNDRGESG
+418 VNDRGEPG

-496 DNPTTLFVAAPRTLI
+496 DNPITLFVAAPRTLI

-525 AMLVTAGFSVE
+525 ATLVAAGFSVE

-613 VGTVIRSSPDA
+613 AGTVIRSSPDTA
-624 GIAVERGSVIALV
+624 EPVERGSVITLIV
-637 ASQGPEEL
+637 SDGPEEL
-645 VVPSLA
+645 VVPALEDFGTTLA
-651 DLGTADADAVQQA
+651 DRIEAQLVA
-664 LETLGF
+664 LGF
-670 AVRRVVRESEDPEV
+670 TVKRTAREVSNLDVNTNVVRDISPE
-684 NARQV
+684 
-689 QELNPVPGTRQIA
+689 PGTVLIA
-702 GSEVIILLFTPPTIA
+702 GSEVVLHMFKPP
-717 AVPSLQTL
+717 AVLAIPSLQAL
-725 GTFEPNEVV
+725 ETFDPDGVE
-734 AALAELGFTVDQRIQ
+734 AALTELGFTVKRRTQ
-749 PVPQGDA
+749 PVAAGDPA
-756 GDGQVI
+756 DGQVI
-762 ALEPAPG
+762 SLDPPPG
-769 TSIRVNF
+769 TDIRINYDTI
-776 ESVTLVIGEAT
+776 TLVIGEA
-787 ASSPDVPPNENG
+787 APEDEGEDGEEEADEAEPNG
-799 PEPESPSES
+799 
-808 DTNGP
+808 

>member
-1 MRCEQVRSPTVPSP
+1 
-15 TASQSP
+15 
-21 QRPDGP
+21 
-27 ITRPV
+27 
-32 LMADTDNPIFGG
+32 MADTDNPIFGG

-143 DRAADIAIDIAAA
+143 DRAADITIDIAAA
-156 LAFAHGNG
+156 LAFAHSNG

-192 ALGGGN
+192 ALGGET

-222 DADPRSDVYSLSV
+222 EADPRSDVYSLSV

-245 PFTGESPVAIA
+245 PFTGDSPVAIA

-290 DARYGSAAE
+290 AARYGSAAE

-316 ATDITA
+316 ATDVTA

-337 TPAAAPAAAP
+337 APTAEPAAAQSHPP
-347 SQAAAP
+347 LP
-353 AYQQPPAAPPGP
+353 AYQQPPAAPPTP
-365 PYGGQW
+365 PYGG
-371 GGADQYG
+371 AQYP
-378 APQYPQGPPPGA
+378 PQYPQAPPPGA

-418 VNDRGESG
+418 VNDRGEPG
-426 VVTEPESTSDVR
+426 VVTEPEGTSDVR

-496 DNPTTLFVAAPRTLI
+496 DNPITLFAAAPRTLI

-525 AMLVTAGFSVE
+525 ALLVAAGFSVE

-603 VEREFSTEFS
+603 VEREFSTEFGA
-613 VGTVIRSSPDA
+613 GTVIRSSPEA
-624 GIAVERGSVIALV
+624 GAAVERGSVIALV
-637 ASQGPEEL
+637 VSQGPEEL

-651 DLGTADADAVQQA
+651 DLGTADADAVEQA

-670 AVRRVVRESEDPEV
+670 AVRRVVRESDDPEV

-689 QELNPVPGTRQIA
+689 QELSPVPGTRQIA
-702 GSEVIILLFTPPTIA
+702 GSEVIMFLLTPPTMA
-717 AVPSLQTL
+717 TVPSLQTL

-734 AALAELGFTVDQRIQ
+734 AALTELGFTVDQRTQ

-762 ALEPAPG
+762 ALEPASG
-769 TSIRVNF
+769 TSIRLNF

-787 ASSPDVPPNENG
+787 ASSPDVPPNEDE
-799 PEPESPSES
+799 PEPESPFEG
-808 DTNGP
+808 DGNG

>member
-1 MRCEQVRSPTVPSP
+1 
-15 TASQSP
+15 
-21 QRPDGP
+21 
-27 ITRPV
+27 
-32 LMADTDNPIFGG
+32 MADTDNPIFGG

-90 FRREAQAAANLSQPN
+90 FRREAQAAANLSQSN

-156 LAFAHGNG
+156 LAFAHSNG

-192 ALGGGN
+192 ALGGET

-222 DADPRSDVYSLSV
+222 EADPRSDVYSLSV

-245 PFTGESPVAIA
+245 PFTGDSPVAIA

-290 DARYGSAAE
+290 AARYGSAAE

-316 ATDITA
+316 ATDVTA

-330 APEATAH
+330 AAEAAAH
-337 TPAAAPAAAP
+337 VPAAEQAAAP
-347 SQAAAP
+347 SQSAPP
-353 AYQQPPAAPPGP
+353 AYQQPPPAP
-365 PYGGQW
+365 PYGGHG
-371 GGADQYG
+371 GGAGDYGGPQYP
-378 APQYPQGPPPGA
+378 PQYPQGPPPGA

-418 VNDRGESG
+418 VNDRGEPG

-496 DNPTTLFVAAPRTLI
+496 DNPITLFAAAPRTLI

-525 AMLVTAGFSVE
+525 AMLVAAGFSVE

-624 GIAVERGSVIALV
+624 AEPVERGSVITLV
-637 ASQGPEEL
+637 VSDGPEEL
-645 VVPSLA
+645 VVPSLEDFGTTLA
-651 DLGTADADAVQQA
+651 DRIEAQLLA
-664 LETLGF
+664 LGF
-670 AVRRVVRESEDPEV
+670 TVKRTAREVSNLDVNTNVVRDISPE
-684 NARQV
+684 
-689 QELNPVPGTRQIA
+689 PGTVLIA
-702 GSEVIILLFTPPTIA
+702 GSEVVLHMYKPPEVLAI
-717 AVPSLQTL
+717 PSLQAL
-725 GTFEPNEVV
+725 ETFDPDGVE
-734 AALAELGFTVDQRIQ
+734 AALTELGLTVERRTQS
-749 PVPQGDA
+749 VAEGDPA
-756 GDGQVI
+756 DGQVI
-762 ALEPAPG
+762 SLDPPPG
-769 TSIRVNF
+769 TDIRINYDT
-776 ESVTLVIGEAT
+776 VTIVIGEAT
-787 ASSPDVPPNENG
+787 PAEANG
-799 PEPESPSES
+799 EEA
-808 DTNGP
+808 NGNG

>member
-1 MRCEQVRSPTVPSP
+1 
-15 TASQSP
+15 
-21 QRPDGP
+21 
-27 ITRPV
+27 
-32 LMADTDNPIFGG
+32 MADTDNPIFGG

-90 FRREAQAAANLSQPN
+90 FRREAQAAANLRQPN

-156 LAFAHGNG
+156 LAFAHSNG

-192 ALGGGN
+192 ALGGET

-222 DADPRSDVYSLSV
+222 EADPRSDVYSLSV

-245 PFTGESPVAIA
+245 PFTGDSPVAIA

-290 DARYGSAAE
+290 AARYGSAAE

-316 ATDITA
+316 ATDATA

-330 APEATAH
+330 APES
-337 TPAAAPAAAP
+337 TPRTPPAEPVAAP
-347 SQAAAP
+347 SPP
-353 AYQQPPAAPPGP
+353 AYQQPPPAPPAP
-365 PYGGQW
+365 PYGGV
-371 GGADQYG
+371 QYP
-378 APQYPQGPPPGA
+378 PQYPQGPPPGA

-418 VNDRGESG
+418 VNDRGGPG

-438 LRVPSVVGLHFTEA
+438 LRVPGVVGLHFTEA

-496 DNPTTLFVAAPRTLI
+496 DNPITLFVAAPRTLI
-511 LLPNVVGRTYEEAE
+511 LLPNVVGRTYQEAE
-525 AMLVTAGFSVE
+525 AMLVAAGFSVE

-613 VGTVIRSSPDA
+613 VGTVIRSSPEA
-624 GIAVERGSVIALV
+624 AEPVERGSVITLIV
-637 ASQGPEEL
+637 SDGPEEL
-645 VVPSLA
+645 VVPALEDFGTTLA
-651 DLGTADADAVQQA
+651 DRIEAQLLA
-664 LETLGF
+664 LGF
-670 AVRRVVRESEDPEV
+670 TVKRTAREVSNLDVNTNVVRDISPE
-684 NARQV
+684 
-689 QELNPVPGTRQIA
+689 PGTVLIA
-702 GSEVIILLFTPPTIA
+702 GSEVVLHLFSPP
-717 AVPSLQTL
+717 AVLAIPSLQAL
-725 GTFEPNEVV
+725 ETFDPDGVE
-734 AALAELGFTVDQRIQ
+734 AALTELGFTVERRTQSVAEND
-749 PVPQGDA
+749 PA
-756 GDGQVI
+756 DGQVI
-762 ALEPAPG
+762 SLDPPPG
-769 TSIRVNF
+769 TDIRINYDT
-776 ESVTLVIGEAT
+776 VTIVIGEAT
-787 ASSPDVPPNENG
+787 AAEANG
-799 PEPESPSES
+799 E
-808 DTNGP
+808 DANANGNGNG

>member
-1 MRCEQVRSPTVPSP
+1 
-15 TASQSP
+15 
-21 QRPDGP
+21 
-27 ITRPV
+27 
-32 LMADTDNPIFGG
+32 MADTDNPIFGG

-156 LAFAHGNG
+156 LAFAHSNG

-192 ALGGGN
+192 ALGGGT

-208 GTATYLSPEQAQGL
+208 GTAAYLSPEQAQGH

-235 VLYEVLTAGP
+235 VLYEVLAAGP
-245 PFTGESPVAIA
+245 PFTGDSPVAIA

-261 EAPVPPSRYNADVPH
+261 EAPIPPSRYNADVPH

-290 DARYGSAAE
+290 AARYGSAAE

-316 ATDITA
+316 ASDVTA
-322 YFPAVTAA
+322 YFPAVSAG
-330 APEATAH
+330 
-337 TPAAAPAAAP
+337 PAAV
-347 SQAAAP
+347 SRP
-353 AYQQPPAAPPGP
+353 AYSQPPVAPPTP
-365 PYGGQW
+365 PYGRG
-371 GGADQYG
+371 GGAGEYGGPQYP
-378 APQYPQGPPPGA
+378 PQYPQAPPPSS

-405 ILLLVIAGLVFLL
+405 VLLLVIAGLVFLL
-418 VNDRGESG
+418 VNDRGEPS
-426 VVTEPESTSDVR
+426 VMAEPDPASDVR
-438 LRVPSVVGLHFTEA
+438 LRVPDVVDLHFSEA
-452 ERELA
+452 ERELG
-457 DVGFEHVSIE
+457 DVGFDHVSIE

-496 DNPTTLFVAAPRTLI
+496 DNPITLFVAAPRSLV

-525 AMLVTAGFSVE
+525 AMLVTAGFSVDE
-536 RIDVRNDNLA
+536 PIYVPNDNLA
-546 IGLVTEQSIP
+546 IGLVAEQSIP
-556 STEQRPAG
+556 SRAERPAG
-564 TIVTLTVSA
+564 TVVTLTVSA
-573 GRGEVEVPRLAGQTI
+573 GRGEVEVPRLVGQTVI
-588 DDARVTLARLGLVDR
+588 DARVTLARLELLDL

-613 VGTVIRSSPDA
+613 EGTVIRTSPDA
-624 GIAVERGSVIALV
+624 TQSTPRGSVVTLV
-637 ASQGPEEL
+637 VSDGPEEL
-645 VVPSLA
+645 VVPALA
-651 DLGTADADAVQQA
+651 DFGTTLADRIEAELLALGFTVKRTAREVSNLDVNTNVVRDISPEPGTVLIAGSEIVLHMFKPPEVATVPSLQA
-664 LETLGF
+664 LETF
-670 AVRRVVRESEDPEV
+670 DPDAVAE
-684 NARQV
+684 N
-689 QELNPVPGTRQIA
+689 LT
-702 GSEVIILLFTPPTIA
+702 
-717 AVPSLQTL
+717 
-725 GTFEPNEVV
+725 
-734 AALAELGFTVDQRIQ
+734 ELGFEVARRTQSVAA
-749 PVPQGDA
+749 GDPA
-756 GDGQVI
+756 DGQVI
-762 ALEPAPG
+762 SLDPAPG
-769 TSIRVNF
+769 TDIRLNYDTI
-776 ESVTLVIGEAT
+776 TLVIGEA
-787 ASSPDVPPNENG
+787 E
-799 PEPESPSES
+799 PSE
-808 DTNGP
+808 DGDETGPNS

>member
-1 MRCEQVRSPTVPSP
+1 
-15 TASQSP
+15 
-21 QRPDGP
+21 
-27 ITRPV
+27 
-32 LMADTDNPIFGG
+32 MADNPNPIFGG

-55 GMSEVFLGRDRLL
+55 GMSEVFLGRDQLL

-133 VIRSDGPLHP
+133 VIRSEGPLHP

-192 ALGGGN
+192 ALGGGS

-208 GTATYLSPEQAQGL
+208 GTATYLSPEQAQGM

-245 PFTGESPVAIA
+245 PFTGDSPVAIA

-261 EAPVPPSRYNADVPH
+261 ETPVPPSRYNADVPH
-276 ELEAICLRGLAKDP
+276 ELEAICLRGLAKEP
-290 DARYGSAAE
+290 EARYGSAAE
-299 LRNDLLRFRAG
+299 MRNDLLRFRAG

-316 ATDITA
+316 AADVTA
-322 YFPAVTAA
+322 YFPAVSVPSPT
-330 APEATAH
+330 T
-337 TPAAAPAAAP
+337 TGQIPAAAP
-347 SQAAAP
+347 QAP
-353 AYQQPPAAPPGP
+353 AGYAPPPTPPAP
-365 PYGGQW
+365 PYGSHAAGAGDYGQ
-371 GGADQYG
+371 
-378 APQYPQGPPPGA
+378 PQYPQPYPPQYPAGA
-390 VEPPD
+390 QPSQIEPPD

-418 VNDRGESG
+418 VNDRGDPSA
-426 VVTEPESTSDVR
+426 VTEPQDTSDAR
-438 LRVPSVVGLHFTEA
+438 LRVPNVVGLHFAEA
-452 ERELA
+452 EGELA
-457 DVGFEHVSIE
+457 DVGFSQVTIE

-474 DENVV
+474 DENMV

-496 DNPTTLFVAAPRTLI
+496 DNPITLFVASPRTLVQ
-511 LLPNVVGRTYEEAE
+511 LPSVVGRSYEEAE
-525 AMLVTAGFSVE
+525 AALVTAGFSVE

-556 STEQRPAG
+556 GTEQRPAG
-564 TIVTLTVSA
+564 TVVTLTVSA
-573 GRGEVEVPRLAGQTI
+573 GRGEVEVPRLIGQTV

-613 VGTVIRSSPDA
+613 EGTVIRSSPETFEP
-624 GIAVERGSVIALV
+624 VERGSVITLIV
-637 ASQGPEEL
+637 SDGPEEL
-645 VVPSLA
+645 VVPALA
-651 DLGTADADAVQQA
+651 DFGTTLADRIEAELVA
-664 LETLGF
+664 LGF
-670 AVRRVVRESEDPEV
+670 SVKRTFSEVSNLDVNTNVVRDISPE
-684 NARQV
+684 
-689 QELNPVPGTRQIA
+689 PGTVLIA
-702 GSEVIILLFTPPTIA
+702 GSEVIIHLYTPPVIA
-717 AVPSLQTL
+717 TVPSLQAL
-725 GTFEPNEVV
+725 GTFDADEVE
-734 AALAELGFTVDQRIQ
+734 AAMTELGFTVRRRTQS
-749 PVPQGDA
+749 VAAGDA
-756 GDGQVI
+756 ADGQVI
-762 ALEPAPG
+762 TFDPVPG
-769 TSIRVNF
+769 TDVRINYDT
-776 ESVTLVIGEAT
+776 VTLVVGEAE
-787 ASSPDVPPNENG
+787 AGDGDGDADDDAEA
-799 PEPESPSES
+799 EAPS
-808 DTNGP
+808 DDDDGG

>member
-1 MRCEQVRSPTVPSP
+1 
-15 TASQSP
+15 
-21 QRPDGP
+21 
-27 ITRPV
+27 
-32 LMADTDNPIFGG
+32 MADTDNPIFGG

-156 LAFAHGNG
+156 LAFAHSNG

-192 ALGGGN
+192 ALGGGT

-208 GTATYLSPEQAQGL
+208 GTATYLSPEQAQGH

-235 VLYEVLTAGP
+235 VLYEVLAAGP
-245 PFTGESPVAIA
+245 PFTGDSPVAIA

-261 EAPVPPSRYNADVPH
+261 EAPIPPSRYNADVPH

-290 DARYGSAAE
+290 AARYGSAAE

-316 ATDITA
+316 ASDVTA
-322 YFPAVTAA
+322 YFPAVTTTDQ
-330 APEATAH
+330 PY
-337 TPAAAPAAAP
+337 PA
-347 SQAAAP
+347 Q
-353 AYQQPPAAPPGP
+353 PAAPPPAQPAPPAYQHHPAAPPTP
-365 PYGGQW
+365 PYGGL
-371 GGADQYG
+371 QYP
-378 APQYPQGPPPGA
+378 PQYPQGPPSSA

-405 ILLLVIAGLVFLL
+405 ILLLVIAGLVFLF
-418 VNDRGESG
+418 VNERGESG
-426 VVTEPESTSDVR
+426 VATEPQGTSDER
-438 LRVPSVVGLHFTEA
+438 LRVPNVVGLHFAEA

-457 DVGFEHVSIE
+457 DAGFDHTSVE

-474 DENVV
+474 NENIV

-487 LLLAEPNDP
+487 LLLAEPNNL
-496 DNPTTLFVAAPRTLI
+496 DNPVTLFAAAPRSLVA
-511 LLPNVVGRTYEEAE
+511 LPNVVGRTYEEAE
-525 AMLVTAGFSVE
+525 EVLVTAGFSVE

-546 IGLVTEQSIP
+546 VGLVTEQSIP

-564 TIVTLTVSA
+564 TVVTLTVSA
-573 GRGEVEVPRLAGQTI
+573 GRGEVEVPRLIGQSV

-613 VGTVIRSSPDA
+613 AETVIRSSPEA
-624 GIAVERGSVIALV
+624 GAAVERGSVITLV
-637 ASQGPEEL
+637 VSQGPEEL

-651 DLGTADADAVQQA
+651 ELGTSEAAAVQQA

-670 AVRRVVRESEDPEV
+670 EVRRAERESEDPDV
-684 NARQV
+684 DTGRV
-689 QELNPVPGTRQIA
+689 RELSPAPGTRQIA
-702 GSEVIILLFTPPTIA
+702 GSEVVIFLLKPPTIA
-717 AVPSLQTL
+717 TVPSLQAL
-725 GTFEPNEVV
+725 GTFEPNEV
-734 AALAELGFTVDQRIQ
+734 AAAMTELGFTVDQRTQ
-749 PVPQGDA
+749 PVAQGDP

-762 ALEPAPG
+762 ALEPASG
-769 TSIRVNF
+769 SNIRLNF

-787 ASSPDVPPNENG
+787 PNSPDVPPNEGG
-799 PEPESPSES
+799 PEPEAS
-808 DTNGP
+808 DDPGTDNS

>member
-1 MRCEQVRSPTVPSP
+1 MCCEQVRSPTVPSP

-27 ITRPV
+27 ITRSV

-192 ALGGGN
+192 ALGGET

-222 DADPRSDVYSLSV
+222 EADPRSDVYSLSV

-245 PFTGESPVAIA
+245 PFTGDSPVAIA

-276 ELEAICLRGLAKDP
+276 ELEAICLRGLTKDP
-290 DARYGSAAE
+290 AARYGSAAE

-316 ATDITA
+316 ATDVTA
-322 YFPAVTAA
+322 YFPAV
-330 APEATAH
+330 
-337 TPAAAPAAAP
+337 PAAAPGSAAP
-347 SQAAAP
+347 PQASAP
-353 AYQQPPAAPPGP
+353 AYQQPPTP
-365 PYGGQW
+365 PYGRHG
-371 GGADQYG
+371 GGAGDYG
-378 APQYPQGPPPGA
+378 RHGGGGGDYGGPHYPPQYPQAPPPGA

-418 VNDRGESG
+418 VNDRGEPG
-426 VVTEPESTSDVR
+426 VVTEPESTADVR

-496 DNPTTLFVAAPRTLI
+496 DNPITLFVAAPRTLI

-525 AMLVTAGFSVE
+525 ATLVAAGFSVE

-613 VGTVIRSSPDA
+613 VGTVIRSSPEA
-624 GIAVERGSVIALV
+624 AEPAERGSVITLIV
-637 ASQGPEEL
+637 SDGPEEL
-645 VVPSLA
+645 VVPSLEDFGTTLA
-651 DLGTADADAVQQA
+651 DRIEAQLVA
-664 LETLGF
+664 LGF
-670 AVRRVVRESEDPEV
+670 TVKRTAREVSNLDVNTNVVRDISPE
-684 NARQV
+684 
-689 QELNPVPGTRQIA
+689 PGTVLIA
-702 GSEVIILLFTPPTIA
+702 GSEVVLHMFKPP
-717 AVPSLQTL
+717 AVLAIPSLQAL
-725 GTFEPNEVV
+725 ETFDPDGVE
-734 AALAELGFTVDQRIQ
+734 AALMELGFTVERRTQ
-749 PVPQGDA
+749 PVAAGDPA
-756 GDGQVI
+756 DGQVI
-762 ALEPAPG
+762 ALDPPPG
-769 TSIRVNF
+769 TDIRINYDT
-776 ESVTLVIGEAT
+776 VTMVIGT
-787 ASSPDVPPNENG
+787 V
-799 PEPESPSES
+799 EPEGGNTSDDSEEADPNS
-808 DTNGP
+808 

>member
-1 MRCEQVRSPTVPSP
+1 
-15 TASQSP
+15 
-21 QRPDGP
+21 
-27 ITRPV
+27 
-32 LMADTDNPIFGG
+32 MADTDNPIFGG

-156 LAFAHGNG
+156 LAFAHSNG

-192 ALGGGN
+192 ALGGET

-222 DADPRSDVYSLSV
+222 EADPRSDVYSLSV

-245 PFTGESPVAIA
+245 PFTGNSPVAIA

-290 DARYGSAAE
+290 AARYGSAAE

-310 QPTHAA
+310 QPTHTA
-316 ATDITA
+316 ATDVTA

-330 APEATAH
+330 AAEAAAH
-337 TPAAAPAAAP
+337 VPAAEQAAAP
-347 SQAAAP
+347 SQSAP
-353 AYQQPPAAPPGP
+353 PGYQQPPPAP
-365 PYGGQW
+365 PYGGHG
-371 GGADQYG
+371 GGAGDYGGPQYP
-378 APQYPQGPPPGA
+378 PQYPQGPPPGA

-418 VNDRGESG
+418 VNDRGEPG

-496 DNPTTLFVAAPRTLI
+496 DNPITLFAAAPRTLI

-525 AMLVTAGFSVE
+525 AMLVAAGFSVE

-624 GIAVERGSVIALV
+624 AEPVERGSVITLV
-637 ASQGPEEL
+637 VSDGPEEL
-645 VVPSLA
+645 VVPSLEDFGTTLA
-651 DLGTADADAVQQA
+651 DRIEAQLLA
-664 LETLGF
+664 LGF
-670 AVRRVVRESEDPEV
+670 TVKRTAREVSNLDVNTNVVRDISPE
-684 NARQV
+684 
-689 QELNPVPGTRQIA
+689 PGTVLIA
-702 GSEVIILLFTPPTIA
+702 GSEVVLHMYKPPEVLAI
-717 AVPSLQTL
+717 PSLQAL
-725 GTFEPNEVV
+725 ETFDPDGVE
-734 AALAELGFTVDQRIQ
+734 AALTELGFTVERRTQS
-749 PVPQGDA
+749 VAEGDPA
-756 GDGQVI
+756 DGQVI
-762 ALEPAPG
+762 SLDPSPG
-769 TSIRVNF
+769 TDIRINYDT
-776 ESVTLVIGEAT
+776 VTIVIGEAT
-787 ASSPDVPPNENG
+787 PAEANG
-799 PEPESPSES
+799 EEANS
-808 DTNGP
+808 NG

>member
-1 MRCEQVRSPTVPSP
+1 
-15 TASQSP
+15 
-21 QRPDGP
+21 
-27 ITRPV
+27 
-32 LMADTDNPIFGG
+32 MADTDNPIFGG

-90 FRREAQAAANLSQPN
+90 FRREAQAAANLNQPN

-112 GNHEGTYYIV
+112 GNHDGTYYIV

-156 LAFAHGNG
+156 LAFAHSNG

-192 ALGGGN
+192 ALGGET

-222 DADPRSDVYSLSV
+222 EADPRSDVYSLSV

-245 PFTGESPVAIA
+245 PFTGDSPVAIA

-290 DARYGSAAE
+290 AARYGSAAE

-316 ATDITA
+316 ATDVTA

-330 APEATAH
+330 APES
-337 TPAAAPAAAP
+337 TPHAPPAEPVAAP
-347 SQAAAP
+347 SQPTPP
-353 AYQQPPAAPPGP
+353 AYQQPPSAPPA
-365 PYGGQW
+365 PYGRHG
-371 GGADQYG
+371 GGAGDYGGPQYP
-378 APQYPQGPPPGA
+378 PQYPQGPPPGA

-418 VNDRGESG
+418 VNDRGEPG
-426 VVTEPESTSDVR
+426 VVTEPETTSDLR

-457 DVGFEHVSIE
+457 DVGFEHTSIE

-496 DNPTTLFVAAPRTLI
+496 DNPITLFVAAPRTLI

-525 AMLVTAGFSVE
+525 AMLVAAGFSVE

-603 VEREFSTEFS
+603 VEREFSTEFGA
-613 VGTVIRSSPDA
+613 GTVIRSSPDA
-624 GIAVERGSVIALV
+624 AEPVERGSVITLIV
-637 ASQGPEEL
+637 SDGPEEL
-645 VVPSLA
+645 VVPALEDFGTSLA
-651 DLGTADADAVQQA
+651 DRIEAQLLA
-664 LETLGF
+664 LGF
-670 AVRRVVRESEDPEV
+670 TVKRTAREVSNLDVNTNVVRDISPE
-684 NARQV
+684 
-689 QELNPVPGTRQIA
+689 PGTVLIA
-702 GSEVIILLFTPPTIA
+702 GSEVVLHVFKPP
-717 AVPSLQTL
+717 AVLAIPSLQAL
-725 GTFEPNEVV
+725 GTFEPDEVV
-734 AALAELGFTVDQRIQ
+734 AALTELGFTVDQRTQ

-762 ALEPAPG
+762 ALEPAAG
-769 TSIRVNF
+769 TSIRLNF
-776 ESVTLVIGEAT
+776 DSVTLVIGEAT
-787 ASSPDVPPNENG
+787 ASSPDVPSNEDE
-799 PEPESPSES
+799 PEPESPSEADS
-808 DTNGP
+808 NG

>member
-1 MRCEQVRSPTVPSP
+1 
-15 TASQSP
+15 
-21 QRPDGP
+21 
-27 ITRPV
+27 
-32 LMADTDNPIFGG
+32 MADTDNPIFGG

-90 FRREAQAAANLSQPN
+90 FRREAQAAANLRQPN

-156 LAFAHGNG
+156 LAFAHSNG

-192 ALGGGN
+192 ALGGET

-222 DADPRSDVYSLSV
+222 EADPRSDVYSLSV

-245 PFTGESPVAIA
+245 PFTGDSPVAIA

-276 ELEAICLRGLAKDP
+276 ELEAICLRGLAKDRA
-290 DARYGSAAE
+290 ARYGSAAE

-316 ATDITA
+316 ATDVTA

-330 APEATAH
+330 APESTPH
-337 TPAAAPAAAP
+337 TPPAEPVAAP
-347 SQAAAP
+347 SPP
-353 AYQQPPAAPPGP
+353 AYQQPPPAPPAP
-365 PYGGQW
+365 PYGGV
-371 GGADQYG
+371 QYP
-378 APQYPQGPPPGA
+378 PQYPQGPPPGA

-418 VNDRGESG
+418 VNDRGEPG
-426 VVTEPESTSDVR
+426 VATEPESTSDVR
-438 LRVPSVVGLHFTEA
+438 LRVPGVVGLHFTEA

-496 DNPTTLFVAAPRTLI
+496 DNPITLFAAAPRTLI
-511 LLPNVVGRTYEEAE
+511 LLPNVVGRTYQEAE
-525 AMLVTAGFSVE
+525 TMLVAAGFSVE

-556 STEQRPAG
+556 SNEQRPAG

-613 VGTVIRSSPDA
+613 VETVIRSSPEA
-624 GIAVERGSVIALV
+624 GAAVERGSVIALV
-637 ASQGPEEL
+637 VSQGPEEL

-670 AVRRVVRESEDPEV
+670 AVRRVVQESEDPEV
-684 NARQV
+684 NTRQV
-689 QELNPVPGTRQIA
+689 RELSPVAGTRQIA
-702 GSEVIILLFTPPTIA
+702 GSEVIIFLLTPPTIA
-717 AVPSLQTL
+717 TVPSLQTL

-734 AALAELGFTVDQRIQ
+734 TAMTELGFAVDQRTQ

-787 ASSPDVPPNENG
+787 ASSPDVPPNED
-799 PEPESPSES
+799 EPESPSEG
-808 DTNGP
+808 DANGS

>member
-1 MRCEQVRSPTVPSP
+1 
-15 TASQSP
+15 
-21 QRPDGP
+21 
-27 ITRPV
+27 
-32 LMADTDNPIFGG
+32 MADTDNPIFGG

-156 LAFAHGNG
+156 LAFAHSNG

-192 ALGGGN
+192 ALGGET

-222 DADPRSDVYSLSV
+222 EADPRSDVYSLSV

-245 PFTGESPVAIA
+245 PFTGDSPVAIA

-290 DARYGSAAE
+290 AARYGSAAE

-316 ATDITA
+316 ATDVTA

-337 TPAAAPAAAP
+337 APTAEPAAAQSHPP
-347 SQAAAP
+347 LP
-353 AYQQPPAAPPGP
+353 AYQQPPAAPPTP
-365 PYGGQW
+365 PYGG
-371 GGADQYG
+371 AQYP
-378 APQYPQGPPPGA
+378 PQYPQAPPPGA

-418 VNDRGESG
+418 VNDRGEPG
-426 VVTEPESTSDVR
+426 VVTEPEGTSDVR

-496 DNPTTLFVAAPRTLI
+496 DNPITLFAAAPRTLI

-525 AMLVTAGFSVE
+525 ALLVAAGFSVE

-603 VEREFSTEFS
+603 VEREFSTEFGA
-613 VGTVIRSSPDA
+613 GTVIRSSPEA
-624 GIAVERGSVIALV
+624 GAAVERGSVIALV
-637 ASQGPEEL
+637 VSQGPEEL

-651 DLGTADADAVQQA
+651 DLGTADADAVEQA

-670 AVRRVVRESEDPEV
+670 AVRRVVRESDDPEV

-689 QELNPVPGTRQIA
+689 QELSPVPGTRQIA
-702 GSEVIILLFTPPTIA
+702 GSEVIMFLLTPPTMA
-717 AVPSLQTL
+717 TVPSLQTL

-734 AALAELGFTVDQRIQ
+734 AALTELGFTVDQRTQ

-762 ALEPAPG
+762 ALEPASG
-769 TSIRVNF
+769 TSIRLNF

-787 ASSPDVPPNENG
+787 ASSPDVPPNEDE
-799 PEPESPSES
+799 PEPESPSEG
-808 DTNGP
+808 DGNG

>member
-1 MRCEQVRSPTVPSP
+1 
-15 TASQSP
+15 
-21 QRPDGP
+21 
-27 ITRPV
+27 
-32 LMADTDNPIFGG
+32 MADTDNPIFGG

-156 LAFAHGNG
+156 LAFAHSNG

-192 ALGGGN
+192 ALGGET

-222 DADPRSDVYSLSV
+222 EADPRSDVYSLSV

-245 PFTGESPVAIA
+245 PFTGDSPVAIA

-290 DARYGSAAE
+290 AARYGSAAE

-316 ATDITA
+316 ATDVTA

-330 APEATAH
+330 AAEVAAH
-337 TPAAAPAAAP
+337 VPAAEQAAAP
-347 SQAAAP
+347 SQSAPP
-353 AYQQPPAAPPGP
+353 AYQQPPPAP
-365 PYGGQW
+365 PYGGHG
-371 GGADQYG
+371 GGAGDYGGPQYP
-378 APQYPQGPPPGA
+378 PQYPQGPPPGA

-418 VNDRGESG
+418 VNDRGEPG

-496 DNPTTLFVAAPRTLI
+496 DNPITLFAAAPRTLI

-525 AMLVTAGFSVE
+525 AMLVAAGFSVE

-624 GIAVERGSVIALV
+624 AEPVERGSVITLV
-637 ASQGPEEL
+637 VSDGPEEL
-645 VVPSLA
+645 VVPSLEDFGTTLA
-651 DLGTADADAVQQA
+651 DRIEAQLLA
-664 LETLGF
+664 LGF
-670 AVRRVVRESEDPEV
+670 TVKRTAREVSNLDVNTNVVRYISPE
-684 NARQV
+684 
-689 QELNPVPGTRQIA
+689 PGTVLIA
-702 GSEVIILLFTPPTIA
+702 GSEVVLHMYKPPEVLAI
-717 AVPSLQTL
+717 PSLQAL
-725 GTFEPNEVV
+725 ETFDPDGVE
-734 AALAELGFTVDQRIQ
+734 AALTELGFTVERRTQS
-749 PVPQGDA
+749 VAEGDPA
-756 GDGQVI
+756 DGQVI
-762 ALEPAPG
+762 SLDPSPG
-769 TSIRVNF
+769 TDIRINYDT
-776 ESVTLVIGEAT
+776 VTIVIGEAT
-787 ASSPDVPPNENG
+787 PAEANG
-799 PEPESPSES
+799 EEANS
-808 DTNGP
+808 NG

>member
-1 MRCEQVRSPTVPSP
+1 
-15 TASQSP
+15 
-21 QRPDGP
+21 
-27 ITRPV
+27 
-32 LMADTDNPIFGG
+32 MADTDNPIFGG

-156 LAFAHGNG
+156 LAFAHSNG

-192 ALGGGN
+192 ALGGET

-222 DADPRSDVYSLSV
+222 EADPRSDVYSLSV

-245 PFTGESPVAIA
+245 PFTGDSPVAIA

-290 DARYGSAAE
+290 AARYGSAAE

-316 ATDITA
+316 ATDVTA

-330 APEATAH
+330 APENTPH
-337 TPAAAPAAAP
+337 TPPAEPVAAP
-347 SQAAAP
+347 SQTAPP
-353 AYQQPPAAPPGP
+353 AYQQPPPAPPA
-365 PYGGQW
+365 PYGRHG
-371 GGADQYG
+371 GGAGDYGGPQYP
-378 APQYPQGPPPGA
+378 PQYPQGPPPGA

-418 VNDRGESG
+418 VNDRGEPG

-496 DNPTTLFVAAPRTLI
+496 DNPITLFVAAPRTLI
-511 LLPNVVGRTYEEAE
+511 LLPNVVGRTYQEAE
-525 AMLVTAGFSVE
+525 AMLVAAGFSVE

-624 GIAVERGSVIALV
+624 AEPVERGSVITLV
-637 ASQGPEEL
+637 VSDGPEEL
-645 VVPSLA
+645 VVPSLEDFGTTLA
-651 DLGTADADAVQQA
+651 DRIEAQLLA
-664 LETLGF
+664 LGF
-670 AVRRVVRESEDPEV
+670 TVKRTAREVSNLDVNTNVVRDISPE
-684 NARQV
+684 
-689 QELNPVPGTRQIA
+689 PGTVLIA
-702 GSEVIILLFTPPTIA
+702 GSEVVLHMYKPPEVLAI
-717 AVPSLQTL
+717 PSLQAL
-725 GTFEPNEVV
+725 ETFDPDGVE
-734 AALAELGFTVDQRIQ
+734 AALTELGLTVERRTQS
-749 PVPQGDA
+749 VAEGDPA
-756 GDGQVI
+756 DGQVI
-762 ALEPAPG
+762 SLDPPPG
-769 TSIRVNF
+769 TDIRINYDT
-776 ESVTLVIGEAT
+776 VTIVIGEAT
-787 ASSPDVPPNENG
+787 PAEANG
-799 PEPESPSES
+799 EEA
-808 DTNGP
+808 NGNG

>member
-1 MRCEQVRSPTVPSP
+1 
-15 TASQSP
+15 
-21 QRPDGP
+21 
-27 ITRPV
+27 
-32 LMADTDNPIFGG
+32 MADTDNPIFGG

-156 LAFAHGNG
+156 LAFAHSNG

-192 ALGGGN
+192 ALGGGT

-222 DADPRSDVYSLSV
+222 EADPRSDVYSLSV

-245 PFTGESPVAIA
+245 PFTGDSPVAIA

-290 DARYGSAAE
+290 AARYGSAAE

-316 ATDITA
+316 ATDVTA

-330 APEATAH
+330 APES
-337 TPAAAPAAAP
+337 TPHAPPAEPVAAP
-347 SQAAAP
+347 SQTAPP
-353 AYQQPPAAPPGP
+353 AYQQPPPAPPAP
-365 PYGGQW
+365 PYGRHG
-371 GGADQYG
+371 GGASEYGGAQYP
-378 APQYPQGPPPGA
+378 PQYPQGPPPGA

-418 VNDRGESG
+418 VNDRGEPG

-496 DNPTTLFVAAPRTLI
+496 DNPVTLFVAAPRTLI

-603 VEREFSTEFS
+603 VEREFTTEFS
-613 VGTVIRSSPDA
+613 AGTVIRSSPEA
-624 GIAVERGSVIALV
+624 AEPVERGSVITLIV
-637 ASQGPEEL
+637 SDGPEEL
-645 VVPSLA
+645 VVPALEDFGTTLA
-651 DLGTADADAVQQA
+651 DRIEAQLVA
-664 LETLGF
+664 LGF
-670 AVRRVVRESEDPEV
+670 TVKRTAREVSNLDVNTNVVRDISPE
-684 NARQV
+684 
-689 QELNPVPGTRQIA
+689 PGTVLIA
-702 GSEVIILLFTPPTIA
+702 GSEVVLHMFKPP
-717 AVPSLQTL
+717 AVLAIPSLQAL
-725 GTFEPNEVV
+725 ETFDPDGVE
-734 AALAELGFTVDQRIQ
+734 AALTELGFTVERRTQT
-749 PVPQGDA
+749 VAAGDPA
-756 GDGQVI
+756 DGQVI
-762 ALEPAPG
+762 SLDPPPG
-769 TSIRVNF
+769 TDIRINYD
-776 ESVTLVIGEAT
+776 TITMVIGEA
-787 ASSPDVPPNENG
+787 SPAEANG
-799 PEPESPSES
+799 EEA
-808 DTNGP
+808 DGNG